1 MRKRVIS
8 WLLTVVMVV
17 SMLPTSVLADTLAAD
32 QEQQT
37 QQEQT
42 TVPEDGG
49 ESAAPEDTAASKTES
64 VPQETT
70 VQAADTQAAAVSVQA
85 TVTLDS
91 YFAGLPVT
99 AETEPGSPNST
110 NKWTVATL
118 EGESVL
124 KSGNAGKSSSSSTLQ
139 LTFTSDVHMT
149 FEYKV
154 SSEARYDKC
163 TITLGS
169 TTLVNGESGDLGWKT
184 QEVDAKSGD
193 VLQVVYKKDSG
204 GDRNHDCVY
213 LRNFSAGTPL
223 LVTLHA
229 NNGTDDT
236 VQQKIYGGKGTLPAN
251 TFTCDGKVFAGW
263 AASAGGEV
271 LYQDG
276 AAITLE
282 ADLDLYAV
290 WADAYTVTFDNDGS
304 TTEVLV
310 PQSSAIG
317 SRLPAAP
324 AKRGYT
330 FGGWFSGDT
339 QLTAETVITGDMTCT
354 AKWTAIT
361 YTIAFSANEGTGT
374 MESISAAYDEEVT
387 LPKNAFTRP
396 GYSFSGWRTYS
407 GTYQDEQTV
416 RNLASEQ
423 GKTVT
428 LYAAWSGLPVNVTLK
443 LNYEGTED
451 ITRTGIVG
459 SNYNYIVTESGG
471 SKFSQVADPVRTG
484 YIFDGWFD
492 AAEGGSKISTTYKF
506 TAEDAHN
513 GFTMYAHWTKGITVH
528 FDGNGYK
535 NTIADKTVTPDK
547 VYSSLPYTSSTYF
560 PANKALEG
568 WYVKNAD
575 GSFGKAVTEDTVF
588 SGDEVTL
595 IAKWRDYQYII
606 KFNIKYSDK
615 STTTGTM
622 ADQVVPFGQDA
633 ALTKCAF
640 SREGYEFAGWGTSS
654 YGSTVAYA
662 DGSTINR
669 AWDDDYWD
677 GSSDNETFNLYAIW
691 TEKKS
696 PEQTAAEEKLS
707 AADTAITGNYTPA
720 YGTDENAL
728 TMIRAKLAAA
738 GITDVTVTMKE
749 AVSNSWTYVGIA
761 ADGTIQ
767 YKWNPNGTTSASEG
781 NVRPTVV
788 LSCQGTDG
796 KTYTREST
804 GCYFIIGLDE
814 AKAKAALRAV
824 ADRITVPETV
834 ESPDDLTSLPKY
846 PLKAGVDAGSVD
858 YNKSDDLELWT
869 TAAWSSGDTAVI
881 SVSDVSYPYF
891 SPYKATVSL
900 PAQDTSVTL
909 TLTLTYNGRED
920 LKDGKVYTVNV
931 KGSDAPVDNK
941 YQTALDKALTDIG
954 LTNPKDGSKIDVNN
968 VTSDIQFPTTRD
980 LSRLMEDGFDG
991 KYTPIL
997 LCTSNAD
1004 VVVSADPD
1012 TANVARMLTYR
1023 PLPGQDAATVTVT
1036 VKILNRPS
1044 GEGKDYASMEVL
1056 ASKDITLIVQSLT
1069 KTELDTAAAFM
1080 KKVTTA
1086 DVYWE
1091 GIRKANSDKN
1101 NVTGDLYRFI
1111 EIVPDGD
1118 GYTFIRNVDDW
1129 NQCGVKADDIPGWY
1143 DAQQYRCFRSSRPDV
1158 VTHENLLV
1166 LQPEYNTE
1174 VTIDSVFSYTEY
1186 AKYWE
1191 KFRDNG
1197 AYAQFEQFYQQ
1208 PVSLTVKVAGTTGK
1222 DDPNAQKDL
1231 TATVKVTGYES
1242 FPTVTDY
1249 TFTGKAGQA
1258 WSAWDAVKACLD
1270 ANGYTCDGSGSY
1282 LKSLTKGGVTL
1293 GAGDHGTESGWMFR
1307 VTRDGKTVTPNT
1319 TLGTYFL
1326 KSGDVVELFYTT
1338 VSIPLDP
1345 AETDPSITNRDF
1357 GQAYSQ
1363 TKIFSGVNA
1372 LAPDVGRSAT
1382 DNTSAWGDW
1391 IVLAMAR
1398 SGMKLSDQ
1406 FIKDYYAKVEAYVKA
1421 NYNANGT
1428 LKYDGRNDR
1437 YFLTDNARLTLALT
1451 AIGKDPAN
1459 VGGKNLL
1466 TALKD
1471 SSVAPKQTSDKI
1483 FALIALDSKN
1493 YGSAAESR
1501 RWVDLI
1507 LDAQESDGGWKTST
1521 SATASDI
1528 DMTAMAVTALAPYY
1542 GEGNSKLDAAV
1553 DKAISWLSAQYQS
1566 GNYTSSETCAQV
1578 VVALSALGID
1588 ANADARFVRTVAAG
1602 DSEVSTQSL
1611 KQNTRTASVSVLS
1624 ALLQYHVQD
1633 QGFKHVSDGPV
1644 TALSTEQGLY
1654 AMAAYQRYAT
1664 QSKRLYDMT
1673 DVQTGQDKP
1682 SGGSGNYYYPGTAVG
1697 TKTDSANTADDS
1709 QMVLWLG
1716 SAVLAAAAVVV
1727 LTRKKRVSK

>member
-1 MRKRVIS
+1 MKKRI
-8 WLLTVVMVV
+8 L
-17 SMLPTSVLADTLAAD
+17 SMLLALIMALSL
-32 QEQQT
+32 
-37 QQEQT
+37 
-42 TVPEDGG
+42 VPV
-49 ESAAPEDTAASKTES
+49 TAF
-64 VPQETT
+64 
-70 VQAADTQAAAVSVQA
+70 AAA
-85 TVTLDS
+85 TLEG
-91 YFAGLPVT
+91 YFDGLPVI
-99 AETEPGSPNST
+99 AETEPGAPGST
-110 NKWTVATL
+110 NKWKVTTL
-118 EGESVL
+118 DGEDVL
-124 KSGNAGKSSSSSTLQ
+124 ISGNAGKSSSSSTLQ

-154 SSEARYDKC
+154 SSEIRYDKC

-169 TTLVNGESGDLGWKT
+169 TTLVNGESGDQSWKPL
-184 QEVDAKSGD
+184 EIDAKSGD
-193 VLQVVYKKDSG
+193 VLQVVYKKDSST
-204 GDRNHDCVY
+204 DKNDDCVY

-251 TFTCDGKVFAGW
+251 AFTCDGKVFVGW

-276 AAITLE
+276 AAVTLE

-339 QLTAETVITGDMTCT
+339 QLTAETVITGDITCT

-396 GYSFSGWRTYS
+396 GYSFSGWGTYS
-407 GTYQDEQTV
+407 GTSYGTYQDEQTV

-428 LYAAWSGLPVNVTLK
+428 LYAAWRGLPVDVTLK
-443 LNYEGTED
+443 LNYEGAED

-471 SKFSQVADPVRTG
+471 SKFSQVADPIRTG

-492 AAEGGSKISTTYKF
+492 AAEGGNEISLSYKL
-506 TAEDAHN
+506 TAADAEN
-513 GFTMYAHWTKGITVH
+513 GFVMYAHWTKGITVH

-547 VYSSLPYTSSTYF
+547 VYSSLPYTSNTYF

-575 GSFGKAVTEDTVF
+575 GSFGEAVTKDTVF

-654 YGSTVAYA
+654 SGSTVAYA
-662 DGSTINR
+662 DGATINR

-738 GITDVTVTMKE
+738 GITNVTVTMKE

-814 AKAKAALRAV
+814 AKAMAALRTV

-834 ESPDDLTSLPKY
+834 ESADDLTSLPKY

-858 YNKSDDLELWT
+858 YN
-869 TAAWSSGDTAVI
+869 
-881 SVSDVSYPYF
+881 
-891 SPYKATVSL
+891 
-900 PAQDTSVTL
+900 
-909 TLTLTYNGRED
+909 GRED
-920 LKDGKVYTVNV
+920 LTVSRVYTVDV
-931 KGSDAPVDNK
+931 KRDTTPRELD
-941 YQTALDKALTDIG
+941 YQALLEAALTEYG
-954 LTNPKDGSKIDVNN
+954 LHDPQDSASIDTAS
-968 VTSDIQFPTTRD
+968 VTSDIQFPTTRQLNTIAYRD
-980 LSRLMEDGFDG
+980 YNQDFDG

-997 LCTSNAD
+997 LCTSD
-1004 VVVSADPD
+1004 DSVIVSADPA
-1012 TANVARMLTYR
+1012 TANVARMVTYR
-1023 PLPGQDAATVTVT
+1023 PLPGQSAKTVTVT
-1036 VKILNRPS
+1036 VKILSRPS
-1044 GEGKDYASMEVL
+1044 GEGKDYDSMTVL
-1056 ASKDITLIVQSLT
+1056 ASKDITLTVQPLT
-1069 KTELDTAAAFM
+1069 QDELDAASAFM
-1080 KKVTTA
+1080 TKVCTE

-1091 GIRKANSDKN
+1091 GIRKANSDRDRI
-1101 NVTGDLYRFI
+1101 TGDMRSFI

-1118 GYTFIRNVDDW
+1118 GYKFVRDMDSYNAV
-1129 NQCGVKADDIPGWY
+1129 GVKADDIPGWY
-1143 DAQQYRCFRSSRPDV
+1143 DAQQYRCFRSSNSAV
-1158 VTHENLLV
+1158 VSHENLL
-1166 LQPEYNTE
+1166 LTQPKYNTRI
-1174 VTIDSVFSYTEY
+1174 TIDSVLTYTEY
-1186 AKYWE
+1186 AKYYE
-1191 KFRDNG
+1191 KFQSDPAYTQFAKFYKQPISTTVTVIGTEGIEDPNLQPITVTVNVDGNG
-1197 AYAQFEQFYQQ
+1197 FGAFA
-1208 PVSLTVKVAGTTGK
+1208 SLTGGSYTCTAGDGRTAADALLDVLARSGYTYSGTPGYITGIT
-1222 DDPNAQKDL
+1222 DPNGNALSSGD
-1231 TATVKVTGYES
+1231 
-1242 FPTVTDY
+1242 
-1249 TFTGKAGQA
+1249 KAYGP
-1258 WSAWDAVKACLD
+1258 W
-1270 ANGYTCDGSGSY
+1270 
-1282 LKSLTKGGVTL
+1282 
-1293 GAGDHGTESGWMFR
+1293 SGWMFTVNGEMPILGADEDGNTLYATLDKYQLQKDDVIR
-1307 VTRDGKTVTPNT
+1307 LYFVACPSESGNHVWDNGTVTKAAACTEDGVLTYTCTVCGASKTEVIPAAGHDTELRGVKSATCTEDGFTGDLVCKSCGTVVTPGEVIPAVGHTDADGDGKCDVCGAEV
-1319 TLGTYFL
+1319 GTQ
-1326 KSGDVVELFYTT
+1326 
-1338 VSIPLDP
+1338 P
-1345 AETDPSITNRDF
+1345 TDPTQPTEPTTPEQPEQPVQPEN
-1357 GQAYSQ
+1357 
-1363 TKIFSGVNA
+1363 
-1372 LAPDVGRSAT
+1372 
-1382 DNTSAWGDW
+1382 
-1391 IVLAMAR
+1391 
-1398 SGMKLSDQ
+1398 
-1406 FIKDYYAKVEAYVKA
+1406 
-1421 NYNANGT
+1421 
-1428 LKYDGRNDR
+1428 
-1437 YFLTDNARLTLALT
+1437 
-1451 AIGKDPAN
+1451 PAD
-1459 VGGKNLL
+1459 
-1466 TALKD
+1466 D
-1471 SSVAPKQTSDKI
+1471 SSV
-1483 FALIALDSKN
+1483 
-1493 YGSAAESR
+1493 
-1501 RWVDLI
+1501 
-1507 LDAQESDGGWKTST
+1507 KTGDNT
-1521 SATASDI
+1521 HLT
-1528 DMTAMAVTALAPYY
+1528 L
-1542 GEGNSKLDAAV
+1542 
-1553 DKAISWLSAQYQS
+1553 W
-1566 GNYTSSETCAQV
+1566 
-1578 VVALSALGID
+1578 LSALGLT
-1588 ANADARFVRTVAAG
+1588 ALAG
-1602 DSEVSTQSL
+1602 C
-1611 KQNTRTASVSVLS
+1611 
-1624 ALLQYHVQD
+1624 ALL
-1633 QGFKHVSDGPV
+1633 
-1644 TALSTEQGLY
+1644 
-1654 AMAAYQRYAT
+1654 R
-1664 QSKRLYDMT
+1664 
-1673 DVQTGQDKP
+1673 
-1682 SGGSGNYYYPGTAVG
+1682 
-1697 TKTDSANTADDS
+1697 
-1709 QMVLWLG
+1709 
-1716 SAVLAAAAVVV
+1716 
-1727 LTRKKRVSK
+1727 RKKIS

>member
-1 MRKRVIS
+1 M
-8 WLLTVVMVV
+8 LLALIMAL
-17 SMLPTSVLADTLAAD
+17 SL
-32 QEQQT
+32 
-37 QQEQT
+37 
-42 TVPEDGG
+42 VPV
-49 ESAAPEDTAASKTES
+49 TAF
-64 VPQETT
+64 
-70 VQAADTQAAAVSVQA
+70 AAA
-85 TVTLDS
+85 TLEG
-91 YFAGLPVT
+91 YFDGLPVI
-99 AETEPGSPNST
+99 AETEPGAPGST
-110 NKWTVATL
+110 NKWKVTTL
-118 EGESVL
+118 DGEDVL
-124 KSGNAGKSSSSSTLQ
+124 ISGNAGKSSSSSTLQ

-154 SSEARYDKC
+154 SSEIRYDKC

-169 TTLVNGESGDLGWKT
+169 TTLVNGESGDQSWKPL
-184 QEVDAKSGD
+184 EIDAKSGD
-193 VLQVVYKKDSG
+193 VLQVVYKKDSST
-204 GDRNHDCVY
+204 DKNDDCVY

-251 TFTCDGKVFAGW
+251 AFTCDGKVFVGW

-276 AAITLE
+276 AAVTLE

-339 QLTAETVITGDMTCT
+339 QLTAETVITGDITCT

-396 GYSFSGWRTYS
+396 GYSFSGWGTYS
-407 GTYQDEQTV
+407 GTSYGTYQDEQTV

-428 LYAAWSGLPVNVTLK
+428 LYAAWRGLPVDVTLK
-443 LNYEGTED
+443 LNYEGAED

-471 SKFSQVADPVRTG
+471 SKFSQVADPIRTG

-492 AAEGGSKISTTYKF
+492 AAEGGNEISLSYKL
-506 TAEDAHN
+506 TAADAEN
-513 GFTMYAHWTKGITVH
+513 GFVMYAHWTKGITVH

-547 VYSSLPYTSSTYF
+547 VYSSLPYTSNTYF

-575 GSFGKAVTEDTVF
+575 GSFGEAVTKDTVF

-654 YGSTVAYA
+654 SGSTVAYA
-662 DGSTINR
+662 DGATINR

-738 GITDVTVTMKE
+738 GITNVTVTMKE

-814 AKAKAALRAV
+814 AKAMAALRTV

-834 ESPDDLTSLPKY
+834 ESADDLTSLPKY

-858 YNKSDDLELWT
+858 YN
-869 TAAWSSGDTAVI
+869 
-881 SVSDVSYPYF
+881 
-891 SPYKATVSL
+891 
-900 PAQDTSVTL
+900 
-909 TLTLTYNGRED
+909 GRED
-920 LKDGKVYTVNV
+920 LTVSRVYTVDV
-931 KGSDAPVDNK
+931 KRDTTPRELD
-941 YQTALDKALTDIG
+941 YQALLEAALTEYG
-954 LTNPKDGSKIDVNN
+954 LHDPQDSASIDTAS
-968 VTSDIQFPTTRD
+968 VTSDIQFPTTRQLNTIAYRD
-980 LSRLMEDGFDG
+980 YNQDFDG

-997 LCTSNAD
+997 LCTSD
-1004 VVVSADPD
+1004 DSVIVSADPA
-1012 TANVARMLTYR
+1012 TANVARMVTYR
-1023 PLPGQDAATVTVT
+1023 PLPGQSAKTVTVT
-1036 VKILNRPS
+1036 VKILSRPS
-1044 GEGKDYASMEVL
+1044 GEGKDYDSMTVL
-1056 ASKDITLIVQSLT
+1056 ASKDITLTVQPLT
-1069 KTELDTAAAFM
+1069 QDELDAASAFM
-1080 KKVTTA
+1080 TKVCTE

-1091 GIRKANSDKN
+1091 GIRKANSDRDRI
-1101 NVTGDLYRFI
+1101 TGDMRSFI

-1118 GYTFIRNVDDW
+1118 GYKFVRDMDSYNAV
-1129 NQCGVKADDIPGWY
+1129 GVKADDIPGWY
-1143 DAQQYRCFRSSRPDV
+1143 DAQQYRCFRSSNSAV
-1158 VTHENLLV
+1158 VSHENLL
-1166 LQPEYNTE
+1166 LTQPKYNTRI
-1174 VTIDSVFSYTEY
+1174 TIDSVLTYTEY
-1186 AKYWE
+1186 AKYYE
-1191 KFRDNG
+1191 KFQSDPAYTQFAKFYKQPISTTVTVIGTEGIEDPNLQPITVTVNVDGNG
-1197 AYAQFEQFYQQ
+1197 FGAFA
-1208 PVSLTVKVAGTTGK
+1208 SLTGGSYTCTAGDGRTAADALLDVLARSGYTYSGTPGYITGIT
-1222 DDPNAQKDL
+1222 DPNGNALSSGD
-1231 TATVKVTGYES
+1231 
-1242 FPTVTDY
+1242 
-1249 TFTGKAGQA
+1249 KAYGP
-1258 WSAWDAVKACLD
+1258 W
-1270 ANGYTCDGSGSY
+1270 
-1282 LKSLTKGGVTL
+1282 
-1293 GAGDHGTESGWMFR
+1293 SGWMFTVNGEMPILGADEDGNTLYATLDKYQLQKDDVIR
-1307 VTRDGKTVTPNT
+1307 LYFVACPSESGNHVWDNGTVTKAAACTEDGVLTYTCTVCGASKTEVIPAAGHDTELRGVKSTTCTEDGFTGDLVCKSCGTVVTPGEVIPAVGHTDADGDGKCDVCGAEV
-1319 TLGTYFL
+1319 GTQ
-1326 KSGDVVELFYTT
+1326 
-1338 VSIPLDP
+1338 P
-1345 AETDPSITNRDF
+1345 TDPTQPTEPTTPEQPEQPVQPEN
-1357 GQAYSQ
+1357 
-1363 TKIFSGVNA
+1363 
-1372 LAPDVGRSAT
+1372 
-1382 DNTSAWGDW
+1382 
-1391 IVLAMAR
+1391 
-1398 SGMKLSDQ
+1398 
-1406 FIKDYYAKVEAYVKA
+1406 
-1421 NYNANGT
+1421 
-1428 LKYDGRNDR
+1428 
-1437 YFLTDNARLTLALT
+1437 
-1451 AIGKDPAN
+1451 PAD
-1459 VGGKNLL
+1459 
-1466 TALKD
+1466 D
-1471 SSVAPKQTSDKI
+1471 SSV
-1483 FALIALDSKN
+1483 
-1493 YGSAAESR
+1493 
-1501 RWVDLI
+1501 
-1507 LDAQESDGGWKTST
+1507 KTGDNT
-1521 SATASDI
+1521 HLT
-1528 DMTAMAVTALAPYY
+1528 L
-1542 GEGNSKLDAAV
+1542 
-1553 DKAISWLSAQYQS
+1553 W
-1566 GNYTSSETCAQV
+1566 
-1578 VVALSALGID
+1578 LSALGLT
-1588 ANADARFVRTVAAG
+1588 ALAG
-1602 DSEVSTQSL
+1602 C
-1611 KQNTRTASVSVLS
+1611 
-1624 ALLQYHVQD
+1624 ALL
-1633 QGFKHVSDGPV
+1633 
-1644 TALSTEQGLY
+1644 
-1654 AMAAYQRYAT
+1654 R
-1664 QSKRLYDMT
+1664 
-1673 DVQTGQDKP
+1673 
-1682 SGGSGNYYYPGTAVG
+1682 
-1697 TKTDSANTADDS
+1697 
-1709 QMVLWLG
+1709 
-1716 SAVLAAAAVVV
+1716 
-1727 LTRKKRVSK
+1727 RKKIS

>member
-1 MRKRVIS
+1 MKKRI
-8 WLLTVVMVV
+8 L
-17 SMLPTSVLADTLAAD
+17 SMLLALIMALSL
-32 QEQQT
+32 
-37 QQEQT
+37 
-42 TVPEDGG
+42 VPV
-49 ESAAPEDTAASKTES
+49 TAF
-64 VPQETT
+64 
-70 VQAADTQAAAVSVQA
+70 AAA
-85 TVTLDS
+85 TLEG
-91 YFAGLPVT
+91 YFEGLPVI
-99 AETEPGSPNST
+99 AETEPGTPGST
-110 NKWTVATL
+110 NKWKVTTL
-118 EGESVL
+118 DGEDVL
-124 KSGNAGKSSSSSTLQ
+124 ISGNAGKSSSSSMLQ

-169 TTLVNGESGDLGWKT
+169 TTLVNGESGDQSWKPL
-184 QEVDAKSGD
+184 EIDAKSGD
-193 VLQVVYKKDSG
+193 VLQVVYKKDSST
-204 GDRNHDCVY
+204 DKNDDCVY

-251 TFTCDGKVFAGW
+251 TFTCDGKVFVGW

-276 AAITLE
+276 AAVTLE

-290 WADAYTVTFDNDGS
+290 WADAYTVTFDNDDGS

-396 GYSFSGWRTYS
+396 GYSFSGWGTYS
-407 GTYQDEQTV
+407 GTSYGTYQDEQTV

-428 LYAAWSGLPVNVTLK
+428 LYAAWSGLPVDVTLK
-443 LNYEGTED
+443 LNYEGAED

-492 AAEGGSKISTTYKF
+492 AAEGGNEISLSYKL
-506 TAEDAHN
+506 TAADAEN
-513 GFTMYAHWTKGITVH
+513 GFVMYAHWTKGITVH

-547 VYSSLPYTSSTYF
+547 VYSSLPNTSSTYF

-575 GSFGKAVTEDTVF
+575 GSFGEAVTKDTVF

-654 YGSTVAYA
+654 SGSTVAYA
-662 DGSTINR
+662 DGATINR

-691 TEKKS
+691 TEKKA

-767 YKWNPNGTTSASEG
+767 YKWNPNGTTPASEG

-814 AKAKAALRAV
+814 AKAMAALRTV

-834 ESPDDLTSLPKY
+834 ESADDLTSLPKY

-858 YNKSDDLELWT
+858 YNESDDLELWT
-869 TAAWSSGDTAVI
+869 TAAWSSSDTAVI

-891 SPYKATVSL
+891 SPYKATVTL
-900 PAQDTSVTL
+900 PKQDTSVTL

-920 LKDGKVYTVNV
+920 LTVSRVYTVDV
-931 KGSDAPVDNK
+931 KRDTTPRELD
-941 YQTALDKALTDIG
+941 YQALLEAALTEYG
-954 LTNPKDGSKIDVNN
+954 LHDPQDSASIDTAS
-968 VTSDIQFPTTRD
+968 VTSDIQFPTTRQLNTIAYRD
-980 LSRLMEDGFDG
+980 YNQDFDG

-997 LCTSNAD
+997 LCTSD
-1004 VVVSADPD
+1004 DSVIVSADPA
-1012 TANVARMLTYR
+1012 TANVARMVTYR
-1023 PLPGQDAATVTVT
+1023 PLPGQSAKTVTVT
-1036 VKILNRPS
+1036 VKILSRPS
-1044 GEGKDYASMEVL
+1044 GEGKDYDSMTVL
-1056 ASKDITLIVQSLT
+1056 ASKDITLTVQPLT
-1069 KTELDTAAAFM
+1069 QDELDAASAFM
-1080 KKVTTA
+1080 TKVCTE

-1091 GIRKANSDKN
+1091 GIRKANSDRDR
-1101 NVTGDLYRFI
+1101 VTGDMRSFI

-1118 GYTFIRNVDDW
+1118 GYKFVRDMDAYNAV
-1129 NQCGVKADDIPGWY
+1129 GVKADDIPGWY
-1143 DAQQYRCFRSSRPDV
+1143 DAQQYRCFRSSNSAV
-1158 VTHENLLV
+1158 VSHENLL
-1166 LQPEYNTE
+1166 LTQPKYNTRI
-1174 VTIDSVFSYTEY
+1174 TIDSVLTYTEY
-1186 AKYWE
+1186 AKYYE
-1191 KFRDNG
+1191 KFQSDPAYTQFAKFYKQPISTTVTVIGTEGIEDPNLQPFTVTVNVDGNG
-1197 AYAQFEQFYQQ
+1197 FGAFA
-1208 PVSLTVKVAGTTGK
+1208 SLTGGSYTCTAGDGRTAADALLDVLARSGYTYSGTPGYITGIT
-1222 DDPNAQKDL
+1222 DPNGNALSSGD
-1231 TATVKVTGYES
+1231 
-1242 FPTVTDY
+1242 
-1249 TFTGKAGQA
+1249 KAYGP
-1258 WSAWDAVKACLD
+1258 W
-1270 ANGYTCDGSGSY
+1270 
-1282 LKSLTKGGVTL
+1282 
-1293 GAGDHGTESGWMFR
+1293 SGWMFTVNGEMPIWGADEDGNTLYATLDKYQLQKDDVIR
-1307 VTRDGKTVTPNT
+1307 LYFIACPSESGNHVWDNGTVTKAAACTEDGVLTYTCTVCGASKTEVIPAAGHDTELRGVKSATCTEDGFTGDLVCKSCGTVVTPGEVIPAAGHTDADGDGKCDVCGAEV
-1319 TLGTYFL
+1319 GTQ
-1326 KSGDVVELFYTT
+1326 
-1338 VSIPLDP
+1338 P
-1345 AETDPSITNRDF
+1345 TDPTTPEQPEQPVQPEN
-1357 GQAYSQ
+1357 
-1363 TKIFSGVNA
+1363 
-1372 LAPDVGRSAT
+1372 
-1382 DNTSAWGDW
+1382 
-1391 IVLAMAR
+1391 
-1398 SGMKLSDQ
+1398 
-1406 FIKDYYAKVEAYVKA
+1406 
-1421 NYNANGT
+1421 
-1428 LKYDGRNDR
+1428 
-1437 YFLTDNARLTLALT
+1437 
-1451 AIGKDPAN
+1451 PAD
-1459 VGGKNLL
+1459 
-1466 TALKD
+1466 D
-1471 SSVAPKQTSDKI
+1471 SSV
-1483 FALIALDSKN
+1483 
-1493 YGSAAESR
+1493 
-1501 RWVDLI
+1501 
-1507 LDAQESDGGWKTST
+1507 KTGDNT
-1521 SATASDI
+1521 HLT
-1528 DMTAMAVTALAPYY
+1528 L
-1542 GEGNSKLDAAV
+1542 
-1553 DKAISWLSAQYQS
+1553 W
-1566 GNYTSSETCAQV
+1566 
-1578 VVALSALGID
+1578 LSALGLT
-1588 ANADARFVRTVAAG
+1588 ALAG
-1602 DSEVSTQSL
+1602 C
-1611 KQNTRTASVSVLS
+1611 
-1624 ALLQYHVQD
+1624 ALL
-1633 QGFKHVSDGPV
+1633 
-1644 TALSTEQGLY
+1644 
-1654 AMAAYQRYAT
+1654 R
-1664 QSKRLYDMT
+1664 
-1673 DVQTGQDKP
+1673 
-1682 SGGSGNYYYPGTAVG
+1682 
-1697 TKTDSANTADDS
+1697 
-1709 QMVLWLG
+1709 
-1716 SAVLAAAAVVV
+1716 
-1727 LTRKKRVSK
+1727 RKKIS

>member
-1 MRKRVIS
+1 M
-8 WLLTVVMVV
+8 LLALIMAL
-17 SMLPTSVLADTLAAD
+17 SL
-32 QEQQT
+32 
-37 QQEQT
+37 
-42 TVPEDGG
+42 VPV
-49 ESAAPEDTAASKTES
+49 TAF
-64 VPQETT
+64 
-70 VQAADTQAAAVSVQA
+70 AAA
-85 TVTLDS
+85 TLEG
-91 YFAGLPVT
+91 YFDGLPVI
-99 AETEPGSPNST
+99 AETEPGAPGST
-110 NKWTVATL
+110 NKWKVTTL
-118 EGESVL
+118 DGEDVL
-124 KSGNAGKSSSSSTLQ
+124 ISGNAGKSSSSSTLQ

-154 SSEARYDKC
+154 SSEIRYDKC

-169 TTLVNGESGDLGWKT
+169 TTLVNGESGDQSWKPL
-184 QEVDAKSGD
+184 EIDAKSGD
-193 VLQVVYKKDSG
+193 VLQVVYKKDSST
-204 GDRNHDCVY
+204 DKNDDCVY

-251 TFTCDGKVFAGW
+251 AFTCDGKVFVGW

-276 AAITLE
+276 AAVTLE

-339 QLTAETVITGDMTCT
+339 QLTAETVITGDITCT

-396 GYSFSGWRTYS
+396 GYSFSGWGTYS
-407 GTYQDEQTV
+407 GTSYGTYQDEQTV

-428 LYAAWSGLPVNVTLK
+428 LYAAWRGLPVDVTLK
-443 LNYEGTED
+443 LNYEGAED

-471 SKFSQVADPVRTG
+471 SKFSQVADPIRTG

-492 AAEGGSKISTTYKF
+492 AAEGGNEISLSYKL
-506 TAEDAHN
+506 TAADAEN
-513 GFTMYAHWTKGITVH
+513 GFVMYAHWTKGITVH

-547 VYSSLPYTSSTYF
+547 VYSSLPYTSNTYF

-575 GSFGKAVTEDTVF
+575 GSFGEAVTKDTVF

-654 YGSTVAYA
+654 SGSTVAYA
-662 DGSTINR
+662 DGATINR

-738 GITDVTVTMKE
+738 GITNVTVTMKE

-814 AKAKAALRAV
+814 AKAMAALRTV

-834 ESPDDLTSLPKY
+834 ESADDLTSLPKY

-858 YNKSDDLELWT
+858 YNESDDLELWT
-869 TAAWSSGDTAVI
+869 TAAWSSSDTAVI

-891 SPYKATVSL
+891 SPYKATVTL
-900 PAQDTSVTL
+900 PKQDTSV

-920 LKDGKVYTVNV
+920 LTVSRVYTVDV
-931 KGSDAPVDNK
+931 KRDTTPRELD
-941 YQTALDKALTDIG
+941 YQALLEAALTEYG
-954 LTNPKDGSKIDVNN
+954 LHDPQDSASIDTAS
-968 VTSDIQFPTTRD
+968 VTSDIQFPTTRQLNTIAYRD
-980 LSRLMEDGFDG
+980 YNQDFDG

-997 LCTSNAD
+997 LCTSD
-1004 VVVSADPD
+1004 DSVIVSADPA
-1012 TANVARMLTYR
+1012 TANVARMVTYR
-1023 PLPGQDAATVTVT
+1023 PLPGQSAKTVTVT
-1036 VKILNRPS
+1036 VKILSRPS
-1044 GEGKDYASMEVL
+1044 GEGKDYDSMTVL
-1056 ASKDITLIVQSLT
+1056 ASKDITLTVQPLT
-1069 KTELDTAAAFM
+1069 QDELDAASAFM
-1080 KKVTTA
+1080 TKVCTE

-1091 GIRKANSDKN
+1091 GIRKANSDRDRI
-1101 NVTGDLYRFI
+1101 TGDMRSFI

-1118 GYTFIRNVDDW
+1118 GYKFVRDMDSYNAV
-1129 NQCGVKADDIPGWY
+1129 GVKADDIPGWY
-1143 DAQQYRCFRSSRPDV
+1143 DAQQYRCFRSSNSAV
-1158 VTHENLLV
+1158 VSHENLL
-1166 LQPEYNTE
+1166 LTQPKYNTRI
-1174 VTIDSVFSYTEY
+1174 TIDSVLTYTEY
-1186 AKYWE
+1186 AKYYE
-1191 KFRDNG
+1191 KFQSDPAYTQFAKFYKQPISTTVTVIGTEGIEDPNLQPITVTVNVDGNG
-1197 AYAQFEQFYQQ
+1197 FGAFA
-1208 PVSLTVKVAGTTGK
+1208 SLTGGSYTCTAGDGRTAADALLDVLARSGYTYSGTPGYITGIT
-1222 DDPNAQKDL
+1222 DPNGNALSSGD
-1231 TATVKVTGYES
+1231 
-1242 FPTVTDY
+1242 
-1249 TFTGKAGQA
+1249 KAYGP
-1258 WSAWDAVKACLD
+1258 W
-1270 ANGYTCDGSGSY
+1270 
-1282 LKSLTKGGVTL
+1282 
-1293 GAGDHGTESGWMFR
+1293 SGWMFTVNGEMPILGADEDGNTLYATLDKYQLQKDDVIR
-1307 VTRDGKTVTPNT
+1307 LYFVACPSESGNHVWDNGTVTKAAACTEDGVLTYTCTVCGASKTEVIPAAGHDTELRGVKSATCTEDGFTGDLVCKSCGTVVTPGEVIPAVGHTDADGDGKCDVCGAEV
-1319 TLGTYFL
+1319 GTQ
-1326 KSGDVVELFYTT
+1326 
-1338 VSIPLDP
+1338 P
-1345 AETDPSITNRDF
+1345 TDPTQPTEPTTPEQPEQPVQPEN
-1357 GQAYSQ
+1357 
-1363 TKIFSGVNA
+1363 
-1372 LAPDVGRSAT
+1372 
-1382 DNTSAWGDW
+1382 
-1391 IVLAMAR
+1391 
-1398 SGMKLSDQ
+1398 
-1406 FIKDYYAKVEAYVKA
+1406 
-1421 NYNANGT
+1421 
-1428 LKYDGRNDR
+1428 
-1437 YFLTDNARLTLALT
+1437 
-1451 AIGKDPAN
+1451 PAD
-1459 VGGKNLL
+1459 
-1466 TALKD
+1466 D
-1471 SSVAPKQTSDKI
+1471 SSV
-1483 FALIALDSKN
+1483 
-1493 YGSAAESR
+1493 
-1501 RWVDLI
+1501 
-1507 LDAQESDGGWKTST
+1507 KTGDNT
-1521 SATASDI
+1521 HLT
-1528 DMTAMAVTALAPYY
+1528 L
-1542 GEGNSKLDAAV
+1542 
-1553 DKAISWLSAQYQS
+1553 W
-1566 GNYTSSETCAQV
+1566 
-1578 VVALSALGID
+1578 LSALGLT
-1588 ANADARFVRTVAAG
+1588 ALAG
-1602 DSEVSTQSL
+1602 C
-1611 KQNTRTASVSVLS
+1611 
-1624 ALLQYHVQD
+1624 ALL
-1633 QGFKHVSDGPV
+1633 
-1644 TALSTEQGLY
+1644 
-1654 AMAAYQRYAT
+1654 R
-1664 QSKRLYDMT
+1664 
-1673 DVQTGQDKP
+1673 
-1682 SGGSGNYYYPGTAVG
+1682 
-1697 TKTDSANTADDS
+1697 
-1709 QMVLWLG
+1709 
-1716 SAVLAAAAVVV
+1716 
-1727 LTRKKRVSK
+1727 RKKIS

>member
-1 MRKRVIS
+1 MKKRI
-8 WLLTVVMVV
+8 L
-17 SMLPTSVLADTLAAD
+17 SMLLALIMALSL
-32 QEQQT
+32 
-37 QQEQT
+37 
-42 TVPEDGG
+42 VPV
-49 ESAAPEDTAASKTES
+49 TAF
-64 VPQETT
+64 
-70 VQAADTQAAAVSVQA
+70 AAA
-85 TVTLDS
+85 TLEG
-91 YFAGLPVT
+91 YFEGLPVI
-99 AETEPGSPNST
+99 AETEPGTPGST
-110 NKWTVATL
+110 NKWKVTTL
-118 EGESVL
+118 DGEDVL
-124 KSGNAGKSSSSSTLQ
+124 ISGNAGKSSSSSMLQ

-169 TTLVNGESGDLGWKT
+169 TTLVNSESGDQSWKPL
-184 QEVDAKSGD
+184 EIDAKSGD
-193 VLQVVYKKDSG
+193 VLQVVYKKDSST
-204 GDRNHDCVY
+204 DKNDDCVY

-251 TFTCDGKVFAGW
+251 AFTCDGKVFVGW

-276 AAITLE
+276 AAVTLE

-396 GYSFSGWRTYS
+396 GYSFSGWGTYS
-407 GTYQDEQTV
+407 GTSYGTYQDEQTV

-428 LYAAWSGLPVNVTLK
+428 LYAAWRGLPVDVTLK
-443 LNYEGTED
+443 LNYEGAED

-492 AAEGGSKISTTYKF
+492 AAEGGNEISLSYKL
-506 TAEDAHN
+506 TAADAEN
-513 GFTMYAHWTKGITVH
+513 GFVMYAHWTKGITVH

-547 VYSSLPYTSSTYF
+547 VFSSLPHTSSTYF

-575 GSFGKAVTEDTVF
+575 GSFGEAVTKDTVF

-654 YGSTVAYA
+654 SGSTVAYA
-662 DGSTINR
+662 DGATINR

-767 YKWNPNGTTSASEG
+767 YKWNPNGTTPASEG

-814 AKAKAALRAV
+814 AKAMAALRTV

-834 ESPDDLTSLPKY
+834 ESADDLTSLPKY

-858 YNKSDDLELWT
+858 YNESDDLELWT
-869 TAAWSSGDTAVI
+869 TAAWSSSDTAVI

-891 SPYKATVSL
+891 SPYKATVTL
-900 PAQDTSVTL
+900 PKQDTSVTL

-920 LKDGKVYTVNV
+920 LTVSRVYTVDV
-931 KGSDAPVDNK
+931 KRDTTPRELD
-941 YQTALDKALTDIG
+941 YQALLEAALTEYG
-954 LTNPKDGSKIDVNN
+954 LHDPQDSASIDTAS
-968 VTSDIQFPTTRD
+968 VTSDIQFPTTRQLNTIAYRD
-980 LSRLMEDGFDG
+980 YNQDFDG

-997 LCTSNAD
+997 LCTSD
-1004 VVVSADPD
+1004 DSVIVSADPA
-1012 TANVARMLTYR
+1012 TANVARMVTYR
-1023 PLPGQDAATVTVT
+1023 PLPGQSAKTVTVT
-1036 VKILNRPS
+1036 VKILSRPS
-1044 GEGKDYASMEVL
+1044 GE
-1056 ASKDITLIVQSLT
+1056 SKDITLTVQPLT
-1069 KTELDTAAAFM
+1069 QDELDAASAFM
-1080 KKVTTA
+1080 TKVCTE

-1091 GIRKANSDKN
+1091 GIRKANSDRDRI
-1101 NVTGDLYRFI
+1101 TGDMRSFI

-1118 GYTFIRNVDDW
+1118 GYKFVRDMDSYNAV
-1129 NQCGVKADDIPGWY
+1129 GVKADDIPGWY
-1143 DAQQYRCFRSSRPDV
+1143 DAQQYRCFRSSNSAV
-1158 VTHENLLV
+1158 VSHENLL
-1166 LQPEYNTE
+1166 LTQPKYNTRI
-1174 VTIDSVFSYTEY
+1174 TIDSVLTYTEY
-1186 AKYWE
+1186 AKYYE
-1191 KFRDNG
+1191 KFQSDPAYMQFAKFYKQPISTTVTVIGTEGIEDPNLQPITVTVNIDGNG
-1197 AYAQFEQFYQQ
+1197 FGAFA
-1208 PVSLTVKVAGTTGK
+1208 SLTGGSYTCTAGDGRTAADALLDVLARSGYTYSGTPGYITGIT
-1222 DDPNAQKDL
+1222 DPNGNALSSGD
-1231 TATVKVTGYES
+1231 
-1242 FPTVTDY
+1242 
-1249 TFTGKAGQA
+1249 KAYGP
-1258 WSAWDAVKACLD
+1258 W
-1270 ANGYTCDGSGSY
+1270 
-1282 LKSLTKGGVTL
+1282 
-1293 GAGDHGTESGWMFR
+1293 SGWMFTVNGEMPILGADEDGNTLYATLDKYQLQKDDVIR
-1307 VTRDGKTVTPNT
+1307 LYFVACPSESGNHVWDNGTVTKAAACTEDGVLTYTCTVCGGSKTEVIPAAGHDTELRGVKSATCTEDGFTGDLVCKSCGTVVTPGEVIPAAGHTDADGDGKCDVCGAEV
-1319 TLGTYFL
+1319 GTQ
-1326 KSGDVVELFYTT
+1326 
-1338 VSIPLDP
+1338 P
-1345 AETDPSITNRDF
+1345 TDPTQPTEPTTPEQPEQPVQPEN
-1357 GQAYSQ
+1357 
-1363 TKIFSGVNA
+1363 
-1372 LAPDVGRSAT
+1372 
-1382 DNTSAWGDW
+1382 
-1391 IVLAMAR
+1391 
-1398 SGMKLSDQ
+1398 
-1406 FIKDYYAKVEAYVKA
+1406 
-1421 NYNANGT
+1421 
-1428 LKYDGRNDR
+1428 
-1437 YFLTDNARLTLALT
+1437 
-1451 AIGKDPAN
+1451 PAD
-1459 VGGKNLL
+1459 
-1466 TALKD
+1466 D
-1471 SSVAPKQTSDKI
+1471 SSV
-1483 FALIALDSKN
+1483 
-1493 YGSAAESR
+1493 
-1501 RWVDLI
+1501 
-1507 LDAQESDGGWKTST
+1507 KTGDNT
-1521 SATASDI
+1521 HLT
-1528 DMTAMAVTALAPYY
+1528 L
-1542 GEGNSKLDAAV
+1542 
-1553 DKAISWLSAQYQS
+1553 W
-1566 GNYTSSETCAQV
+1566 
-1578 VVALSALGID
+1578 LSALGLT
-1588 ANADARFVRTVAAG
+1588 ALAG
-1602 DSEVSTQSL
+1602 C
-1611 KQNTRTASVSVLS
+1611 
-1624 ALLQYHVQD
+1624 ALL
-1633 QGFKHVSDGPV
+1633 
-1644 TALSTEQGLY
+1644 
-1654 AMAAYQRYAT
+1654 R
-1664 QSKRLYDMT
+1664 
-1673 DVQTGQDKP
+1673 
-1682 SGGSGNYYYPGTAVG
+1682 
-1697 TKTDSANTADDS
+1697 
-1709 QMVLWLG
+1709 
-1716 SAVLAAAAVVV
+1716 
-1727 LTRKKRVSK
+1727 RKKIS

>member
-1 MRKRVIS
+1 MKKRI
-8 WLLTVVMVV
+8 L
-17 SMLPTSVLADTLAAD
+17 SMLLALIMALSL
-32 QEQQT
+32 
-37 QQEQT
+37 
-42 TVPEDGG
+42 VPV
-49 ESAAPEDTAASKTES
+49 TAF
-64 VPQETT
+64 
-70 VQAADTQAAAVSVQA
+70 AAA
-85 TVTLDS
+85 TLEG
-91 YFAGLPVT
+91 YFDGLPVI
-99 AETEPGSPNST
+99 AETEPGTPGST
-110 NKWTVATL
+110 NKWKVTTL
-118 EGESVL
+118 DGEDVL
-124 KSGNAGKSSSSSTLQ
+124 ISGNAGKSNSSSTLQ

-169 TTLVNGESGDLGWKT
+169 TTLVNGESGDQSWKPL
-184 QEVDAKSGD
+184 EIDAKSGD
-193 VLQVVYKKDSG
+193 VLQVVYKKDSST
-204 GDRNHDCVY
+204 DKNDDCVY

-251 TFTCDGKVFAGW
+251 AFTCDGKVFVGW

-276 AAITLE
+276 AAVTLE

-290 WADAYTVTFDNDGS
+290 WAGAYTVTFDNDGS

-396 GYSFSGWRTYS
+396 GYSFSSWGTYS
-407 GTYQDEQTV
+407 GTSYGTYQDEQTV

-428 LYAAWSGLPVNVTLK
+428 LYAAWRGLPVDVTLK
-443 LNYEGTED
+443 LNYEGAED

-492 AAEGGSKISTTYKF
+492 AAEGGNEISLSYKL
-506 TAEDAHN
+506 TAADAEN
-513 GFTMYAHWTKGITVH
+513 GFVMYAHWTKGITVH

-547 VYSSLPYTSSTYF
+547 VFSSLPYTSNTYF

-575 GSFGKAVTEDTVF
+575 GSFGEAVTKDTVF

-654 YGSTVAYA
+654 SGSTVAYA
-662 DGSTINR
+662 DGATINR

-814 AKAKAALRAV
+814 AKAMAALRTV

-834 ESPDDLTSLPKY
+834 ESADDLTSLPKY

-858 YNKSDDLELWT
+858 YNESDDLELWT
-869 TAAWSSGDTAVI
+869 TAAWSSSDTAVI
-881 SVSDVSYPYF
+881 SVSDVSDPYF
-891 SPYKATVSL
+891 SPYKATVTL
-900 PAQDTSVTL
+900 PKQDTSVTL

-920 LKDGKVYTVNV
+920 LTVSRVYTVDV
-931 KGSDAPVDNK
+931 KRDTTPRELD
-941 YQTALDKALTDIG
+941 YQALLEAALTEYG
-954 LTNPKDGSKIDVNN
+954 LHDPQNSASIDTAS
-968 VTSDIQFPTTRD
+968 VTSDIQFPTTQQLNTIAYRD
-980 LSRLMEDGFDG
+980 YNQDFDG

-997 LCTSNAD
+997 LCTSD
-1004 VVVSADPD
+1004 DSVIVSADPA
-1012 TANVARMLTYR
+1012 TANVARMVTYR
-1023 PLPGQDAATVTVT
+1023 PLPGQSAKTVTVT
-1036 VKILNRPS
+1036 VKILSRPS
-1044 GEGKDYASMEVL
+1044 GEGKDYDSMTVL
-1056 ASKDITLIVQSLT
+1056 ASKDITLTVQPLT
-1069 KTELDTAAAFM
+1069 QDELDAASAFM
-1080 KKVTTA
+1080 TKVCTE

-1091 GIRKANSDKN
+1091 GIRKANSDRDR
-1101 NVTGDLYRFI
+1101 VTGDMRSFI

-1118 GYTFIRNVDDW
+1118 GYKFVRDMDSYNAV
-1129 NQCGVKADDIPGWY
+1129 GVKADDIPGWY
-1143 DAQQYRCFRSSRPDV
+1143 DAQKYRCFRSSNSAV
-1158 VTHENLLV
+1158 VSHENLL
-1166 LQPEYNTE
+1166 LTQPKYNTRI
-1174 VTIDSVFSYTEY
+1174 TIDSVLTYTEY
-1186 AKYWE
+1186 AKYYE
-1191 KFRDNG
+1191 KFQSDP
-1197 AYAQFEQFYQQ
+1197 AYTQFAKFYKQ
-1208 PVSLTVKVAGTTGK
+1208 PISTTVTVIGTEGIE
-1222 DDPNAQKDL
+1222 DPNLQ
-1231 TATVKVTGYES
+1231 
-1242 FPTVTDY
+1242 PITVTVNVDGNGFGAFASLAGGSY
-1249 TFTGKAGQA
+1249 TCTAGDGRTA
-1258 WSAWDAVKACLD
+1258 ADALLD
-1270 ANGYTCDGSGSY
+1270 VLARSGYTYSGTPGYITGITDPNGNALS
-1282 LKSLTKGGVTL
+1282 S
-1293 GAGDHGTESGWMFR
+1293 GDKAYGPWSGWMFTVNGEMPILGADEDGNTLYATLDKYQLQKDDVIR
-1307 VTRDGKTVTPNT
+1307 LYFIACPSESGNHVWDNGTVTKAAACTEDGVLTYTCTVCGASKTEVIPAAGHDTELRGVKSATCTEDGFTGDLVCKSCGTVVTPGEVIPAAGHTDADGDGKCDVCGAEV
-1319 TLGTYFL
+1319 GTQ
-1326 KSGDVVELFYTT
+1326 
-1338 VSIPLDP
+1338 P
-1345 AETDPSITNRDF
+1345 TDPTQPTEPTTPEQPEQPVQPEN
-1357 GQAYSQ
+1357 
-1363 TKIFSGVNA
+1363 
-1372 LAPDVGRSAT
+1372 
-1382 DNTSAWGDW
+1382 
-1391 IVLAMAR
+1391 
-1398 SGMKLSDQ
+1398 
-1406 FIKDYYAKVEAYVKA
+1406 
-1421 NYNANGT
+1421 
-1428 LKYDGRNDR
+1428 
-1437 YFLTDNARLTLALT
+1437 
-1451 AIGKDPAN
+1451 PAD
-1459 VGGKNLL
+1459 
-1466 TALKD
+1466 D
-1471 SSVAPKQTSDKI
+1471 SSV
-1483 FALIALDSKN
+1483 
-1493 YGSAAESR
+1493 
-1501 RWVDLI
+1501 
-1507 LDAQESDGGWKTST
+1507 KTGDNT
-1521 SATASDI
+1521 HLT
-1528 DMTAMAVTALAPYY
+1528 L
-1542 GEGNSKLDAAV
+1542 
-1553 DKAISWLSAQYQS
+1553 W
-1566 GNYTSSETCAQV
+1566 
-1578 VVALSALGID
+1578 LSALGLT
-1588 ANADARFVRTVAAG
+1588 ALAG
-1602 DSEVSTQSL
+1602 C
-1611 KQNTRTASVSVLS
+1611 
-1624 ALLQYHVQD
+1624 ALL
-1633 QGFKHVSDGPV
+1633 
-1644 TALSTEQGLY
+1644 
-1654 AMAAYQRYAT
+1654 R
-1664 QSKRLYDMT
+1664 
-1673 DVQTGQDKP
+1673 
-1682 SGGSGNYYYPGTAVG
+1682 
-1697 TKTDSANTADDS
+1697 
-1709 QMVLWLG
+1709 
-1716 SAVLAAAAVVV
+1716 
-1727 LTRKKRVSK
+1727 RKKIS

>member
-1 MRKRVIS
+1 MKKRI
-8 WLLTVVMVV
+8 L
-17 SMLPTSVLADTLAAD
+17 SMLLALIMALSL
-32 QEQQT
+32 
-37 QQEQT
+37 
-42 TVPEDGG
+42 VPV
-49 ESAAPEDTAASKTES
+49 TAF
-64 VPQETT
+64 
-70 VQAADTQAAAVSVQA
+70 AAA
-85 TVTLDS
+85 TLEG
-91 YFAGLPVT
+91 YFEGLPVI
-99 AETEPGSPNST
+99 AETEPGTPGST
-110 NKWTVATL
+110 NKWKVTTL
-118 EGESVL
+118 DGEDVL
-124 KSGNAGKSSSSSTLQ
+124 ISGNAGKSNSSSTLQ

-169 TTLVNGESGDLGWKT
+169 TTLVNGESGDQSWKPL
-184 QEVDAKSGD
+184 EIDAKSGD
-193 VLQVVYKKDSG
+193 VLQVVYKKDSST
-204 GDRNHDCVY
+204 DKNDDCVY

-251 TFTCDGKVFAGW
+251 AFTCDGKVFVGW

-276 AAITLE
+276 AAVTLE

-396 GYSFSGWRTYS
+396 GYSFSGWGTYS
-407 GTYQDEQTV
+407 GTSYGTYQDEQAV

-428 LYAAWSGLPVNVTLK
+428 LYAAWRGLPVDVTLK
-443 LNYEGTED
+443 LNYEGAED

-492 AAEGGSKISTTYKF
+492 AAEGGNEISLSYKL
-506 TAEDAHN
+506 TAADAEN
-513 GFTMYAHWTKGITVH
+513 GFVMYAHWTKGITVH

-535 NTIADKTVTPDK
+535 NTISDKTVTPDK
-547 VYSSLPYTSSTYF
+547 VFSSLPYTSSSYF

-575 GSFGKAVTEDTVF
+575 GSFGEAVTKDTVF

-654 YGSTVAYA
+654 SGSTVAYA
-662 DGSTINR
+662 DGATINR

-788 LSCQGTDG
+788 LSGQGTDG

-814 AKAKAALRAV
+814 AKAMAALRTV

-834 ESPDDLTSLPKY
+834 ESADDLTSLPKY

-858 YNKSDDLELWT
+858 YNESDDLELWT
-869 TAAWSSGDTAVI
+869 TAAWSSSDTAVI
-881 SVSDVSYPYF
+881 SVSDV
-891 SPYKATVSL
+891 KR
-900 PAQDTSVTL
+900 DTTP
-909 TLTLTYNGRED
+909 RELD
-920 LKDGKVYTVNV
+920 
-931 KGSDAPVDNK
+931 
-941 YQTALDKALTDIG
+941 YQALLEAALTEYG
-954 LTNPKDGSKIDVNN
+954 LHDPQDSASIDTAS
-968 VTSDIQFPTTRD
+968 VTSDIQFPTTRQLNTIAYRD
-980 LSRLMEDGFDG
+980 YNQDFDG

-997 LCTSNAD
+997 LCTSD
-1004 VVVSADPD
+1004 DSVIVSADPA
-1012 TANVARMLTYR
+1012 TANVARMVTYR
-1023 PLPGQDAATVTVT
+1023 PLPGQSAKTVTVT
-1036 VKILNRPS
+1036 VKILSRPS
-1044 GEGKDYASMEVL
+1044 GEGKDYDSMTVL
-1056 ASKDITLIVQSLT
+1056 ASKDITLTVQPLT
-1069 KTELDTAAAFM
+1069 QDELDAASAFM
-1080 KKVTTA
+1080 TKVCTE

-1091 GIRKANSDKN
+1091 GIRKANSDRDR
-1101 NVTGDLYRFI
+1101 VTGDMRSFI

-1118 GYTFIRNVDDW
+1118 GYKFVRDMDAYNAV
-1129 NQCGVKADDIPGWY
+1129 GVKADDIPGWY
-1143 DAQQYRCFRSSRPDV
+1143 DAQQYRCFRSSNSAV
-1158 VTHENLLV
+1158 VSHENLL
-1166 LQPEYNTE
+1166 LTQPKYNTRI
-1174 VTIDSVFSYTEY
+1174 TIDSVLTYTEY
-1186 AKYWE
+1186 AKYYE
-1191 KFRDNG
+1191 KFQSDPAYTQFAKFYKQPISTTVTVIGTEGIEDPDLQPITVTVNVDGNG
-1197 AYAQFEQFYQQ
+1197 FGAFA
-1208 PVSLTVKVAGTTGK
+1208 SLTGGSYTCTAGDGRTAADALLDVLARSGYTYSGTPGYITGIT
-1222 DDPNAQKDL
+1222 DPNGNALSSGD
-1231 TATVKVTGYES
+1231 
-1242 FPTVTDY
+1242 
-1249 TFTGKAGQA
+1249 KAYGP
-1258 WSAWDAVKACLD
+1258 W
-1270 ANGYTCDGSGSY
+1270 
-1282 LKSLTKGGVTL
+1282 
-1293 GAGDHGTESGWMFR
+1293 SGWMFTVNGEMPILGADEDGNTLYATLDKYQLQKDDVIR
-1307 VTRDGKTVTPNT
+1307 LYFVACPSESGNHVWDNGTVTKAAACTEDGVLTYTCTVCGASKTEVIPAAGHDTELRGVKSATCTEDGFTGNLVCKSCGTVVTPGEVIPAAGHTDADGDGKCDVCGAEV
-1319 TLGTYFL
+1319 GTQ
-1326 KSGDVVELFYTT
+1326 
-1338 VSIPLDP
+1338 P
-1345 AETDPSITNRDF
+1345 TDPTQPTEPTTPEQPEQPVQPEN
-1357 GQAYSQ
+1357 
-1363 TKIFSGVNA
+1363 
-1372 LAPDVGRSAT
+1372 
-1382 DNTSAWGDW
+1382 
-1391 IVLAMAR
+1391 
-1398 SGMKLSDQ
+1398 
-1406 FIKDYYAKVEAYVKA
+1406 
-1421 NYNANGT
+1421 
-1428 LKYDGRNDR
+1428 
-1437 YFLTDNARLTLALT
+1437 
-1451 AIGKDPAN
+1451 PAD
-1459 VGGKNLL
+1459 
-1466 TALKD
+1466 D
-1471 SSVAPKQTSDKI
+1471 SSV
-1483 FALIALDSKN
+1483 
-1493 YGSAAESR
+1493 
-1501 RWVDLI
+1501 
-1507 LDAQESDGGWKTST
+1507 KTGDNT
-1521 SATASDI
+1521 HLT
-1528 DMTAMAVTALAPYY
+1528 L
-1542 GEGNSKLDAAV
+1542 
-1553 DKAISWLSAQYQS
+1553 W
-1566 GNYTSSETCAQV
+1566 
-1578 VVALSALGID
+1578 LSALGLT
-1588 ANADARFVRTVAAG
+1588 ALAG
-1602 DSEVSTQSL
+1602 C
-1611 KQNTRTASVSVLS
+1611 
-1624 ALLQYHVQD
+1624 ALL
-1633 QGFKHVSDGPV
+1633 
-1644 TALSTEQGLY
+1644 
-1654 AMAAYQRYAT
+1654 R
-1664 QSKRLYDMT
+1664 
-1673 DVQTGQDKP
+1673 
-1682 SGGSGNYYYPGTAVG
+1682 
-1697 TKTDSANTADDS
+1697 
-1709 QMVLWLG
+1709 
-1716 SAVLAAAAVVV
+1716 
-1727 LTRKKRVSK
+1727 RKKIS

>member
-1 MRKRVIS
+1 MKKRI
-8 WLLTVVMVV
+8 L
-17 SMLPTSVLADTLAAD
+17 SMLLALIMALSL
-32 QEQQT
+32 
-37 QQEQT
+37 
-42 TVPEDGG
+42 VPV
-49 ESAAPEDTAASKTES
+49 TAF
-64 VPQETT
+64 
-70 VQAADTQAAAVSVQA
+70 AAA
-85 TVTLDS
+85 TLEG
-91 YFAGLPVT
+91 YFDGLPVI
-99 AETEPGSPNST
+99 AETEPGTPGST
-110 NKWTVATL
+110 NKWKVTTL
-118 EGESVL
+118 DGEDVL
-124 KSGNAGKSSSSSTLQ
+124 ISGNAGKSNSSSMLQ

-169 TTLVNGESGDLGWKT
+169 TTLVNGESGDQSWKPL
-184 QEVDAKSGD
+184 EIDAKSGD
-193 VLQVVYKKDSG
+193 VLQVVYKKDSST
-204 GDRNHDCVY
+204 DKNDDCVY

-251 TFTCDGKVFAGW
+251 AFTCDGKVFVGW

-276 AAITLE
+276 AAVTLE

-330 FGGWFSGDT
+330 FDGWFSGDT

-396 GYSFSGWRTYS
+396 GYSFSSWGTYS
-407 GTYQDEQTV
+407 GTSYGTYQDEQTV

-428 LYAAWSGLPVNVTLK
+428 LYAAWRGLPVDVTLK
-443 LNYEGTED
+443 LNYEGAED

-492 AAEGGSKISTTYKF
+492 AAEGGNEISLSYKL
-506 TAEDAHN
+506 TAADAEN
-513 GFTMYAHWTKGITVH
+513 GFVMYAHWTKGITVH

-547 VYSSLPYTSSTYF
+547 VFSSLPYTSNTYF

-575 GSFGKAVTEDTVF
+575 GSFGEAVTKDTVF

-654 YGSTVAYA
+654 SGSTVAYA
-662 DGSTINR
+662 DGATINR

-749 AVSNSWTYVGIA
+749 AVSSSWTYVGIA

-814 AKAKAALRAV
+814 AKAMAALRTV

-834 ESPDDLTSLPKY
+834 ESANDLTSLPKY

-858 YNKSDDLELWT
+858 YNESDDLELWT
-869 TAAWSSGDTAVI
+869 TATWSSSDTAVI
-881 SVSDVSYPYF
+881 SVSDVSDPYF
-891 SPYKATVSL
+891 SPYKATVTL
-900 PAQDTSVTL
+900 PKQDTSVTL

-920 LKDGKVYTVNV
+920 LTVSKVYTVDV
-931 KGSDAPVDNK
+931 KRDTTPRELD
-941 YQTALDKALTDIG
+941 YQALLEAALTEYG
-954 LTNPKDGSKIDVNN
+954 LHDPQDSASIDTASV
-968 VTSDIQFPTTRD
+968 QFPTTRQLNTIAYRD
-980 LSRLMEDGFDG
+980 YNQDFDG

-997 LCTSNAD
+997 LCTSD
-1004 VVVSADPD
+1004 DSVIVSADPA
-1012 TANVARMLTYR
+1012 TANVARMVTYR
-1023 PLPGQDAATVTVT
+1023 PLPGQSAKTVTVT
-1036 VKILNRPS
+1036 VKILSRPS
-1044 GEGKDYASMEVL
+1044 GEGKDYDSMTVL
-1056 ASKDITLIVQSLT
+1056 ASKDITLTVQPLT
-1069 KTELDTAAAFM
+1069 QDELDAASAFM
-1080 KKVTTA
+1080 KKVCTE

-1091 GIRKANSDKN
+1091 GIRKANSDRDR
-1101 NVTGDLYRFI
+1101 VTGDMRSFI

-1118 GYTFIRNVDDW
+1118 GYKFVRDMDSYNAV
-1129 NQCGVKADDIPGWY
+1129 GVKADDIPGWY
-1143 DAQQYRCFRSSRPDV
+1143 DAQQYRCFRSSNSAV
-1158 VTHENLLV
+1158 VSHENLL
-1166 LQPEYNTE
+1166 LTQPKYNTRI
-1174 VTIDSVFSYTEY
+1174 TIDSVLTYTEY
-1186 AKYWE
+1186 AKYYE
-1191 KFRDNG
+1191 KFQSDPAYTQFAKFYKQPISTTVTVIGTEGIEDPNLQPITVTVNVDGNG
-1197 AYAQFEQFYQQ
+1197 FGAFA
-1208 PVSLTVKVAGTTGK
+1208 SLTGGSYTCTAGDGRTAADALLDVLARSGYTYSGTPGYITGIT
-1222 DDPNAQKDL
+1222 DPNGNALSSGD
-1231 TATVKVTGYES
+1231 
-1242 FPTVTDY
+1242 
-1249 TFTGKAGQA
+1249 KAYGP
-1258 WSAWDAVKACLD
+1258 W
-1270 ANGYTCDGSGSY
+1270 
-1282 LKSLTKGGVTL
+1282 
-1293 GAGDHGTESGWMFR
+1293 SGWMFTVNGEMPILGADKDGNTLYATLDKYQLQKDDVIR
-1307 VTRDGKTVTPNT
+1307 LYFVACPSESGNHVWDNGTVTKAAACTEDGVLTYTCTVCGASKTEVIPAAGHDTELRGVKSATCTEDGFTGDLVCKSCGTVVTPGEVIPAAGHTDADGDGKCDVCGAEV
-1319 TLGTYFL
+1319 GTQ
-1326 KSGDVVELFYTT
+1326 
-1338 VSIPLDP
+1338 P
-1345 AETDPSITNRDF
+1345 TDPTQPTEPTTPEQPEQPVQPEN
-1357 GQAYSQ
+1357 
-1363 TKIFSGVNA
+1363 
-1372 LAPDVGRSAT
+1372 
-1382 DNTSAWGDW
+1382 
-1391 IVLAMAR
+1391 
-1398 SGMKLSDQ
+1398 
-1406 FIKDYYAKVEAYVKA
+1406 
-1421 NYNANGT
+1421 
-1428 LKYDGRNDR
+1428 
-1437 YFLTDNARLTLALT
+1437 
-1451 AIGKDPAN
+1451 PAD
-1459 VGGKNLL
+1459 
-1466 TALKD
+1466 D
-1471 SSVAPKQTSDKI
+1471 SSV
-1483 FALIALDSKN
+1483 
-1493 YGSAAESR
+1493 
-1501 RWVDLI
+1501 
-1507 LDAQESDGGWKTST
+1507 KTGDNT
-1521 SATASDI
+1521 HLT
-1528 DMTAMAVTALAPYY
+1528 L
-1542 GEGNSKLDAAV
+1542 
-1553 DKAISWLSAQYQS
+1553 W
-1566 GNYTSSETCAQV
+1566 
-1578 VVALSALGID
+1578 LSALGLT
-1588 ANADARFVRTVAAG
+1588 ALAG
-1602 DSEVSTQSL
+1602 C
-1611 KQNTRTASVSVLS
+1611 
-1624 ALLQYHVQD
+1624 ALL
-1633 QGFKHVSDGPV
+1633 
-1644 TALSTEQGLY
+1644 
-1654 AMAAYQRYAT
+1654 R
-1664 QSKRLYDMT
+1664 
-1673 DVQTGQDKP
+1673 
-1682 SGGSGNYYYPGTAVG
+1682 
-1697 TKTDSANTADDS
+1697 
-1709 QMVLWLG
+1709 
-1716 SAVLAAAAVVV
+1716 
-1727 LTRKKRVSK
+1727 RKKIS

>member
-1 MRKRVIS
+1 MKKRI
-8 WLLTVVMVV
+8 L
-17 SMLPTSVLADTLAAD
+17 SMLLALIMALSL
-32 QEQQT
+32 
-37 QQEQT
+37 
-42 TVPEDGG
+42 VPV
-49 ESAAPEDTAASKTES
+49 TAF
-64 VPQETT
+64 
-70 VQAADTQAAAVSVQA
+70 AAA
-85 TVTLDS
+85 TLEG
-91 YFAGLPVT
+91 YFEGLPVI
-99 AETEPGSPNST
+99 AETEPGTPGST
-110 NKWTVATL
+110 NKWKVTTL
-118 EGESVL
+118 DGEDVL
-124 KSGNAGKSSSSSTLQ
+124 RSGNAGKSSSSSMLQ

-169 TTLVNGESGDLGWKT
+169 TTLVNGESGDQSWKPL
-184 QEVDAKSGD
+184 EIDAKSGD
-193 VLQVVYKKDSG
+193 VLQVVYKKDSST
-204 GDRNHDCVY
+204 DKNDDCVY

-251 TFTCDGKVFAGW
+251 TFTCDGKVFVGW

-276 AAITLE
+276 AAVTLE

-290 WADAYTVTFDNDGS
+290 WADAYTVTFDNDDGS

-396 GYSFSGWRTYS
+396 GYSFSGWGTYS
-407 GTYQDEQTV
+407 GTSYGTYQDEQTV

-428 LYAAWSGLPVNVTLK
+428 LYAAWSGLPVDVTLK
-443 LNYEGTED
+443 LNYEGAED

-492 AAEGGSKISTTYKF
+492 AAEGGNEISLSYKL
-506 TAEDAHN
+506 TAADAEN
-513 GFTMYAHWTKGITVH
+513 GFVMYAHWTKGITVH

-547 VYSSLPYTSSTYF
+547 VYSSLPNTSSTYF

-575 GSFGKAVTEDTVF
+575 GSFGEAVTKDTVF

-654 YGSTVAYA
+654 SGSTVAYA
-662 DGSTINR
+662 DGATINR

-691 TEKKS
+691 TEKKA

-767 YKWNPNGTTSASEG
+767 YKWNPNGTTPASEG

-814 AKAKAALRAV
+814 AKAMAALRTV

-834 ESPDDLTSLPKY
+834 ESADDLTSLPKY

-858 YNKSDDLELWT
+858 YNESDDLELWT
-869 TAAWSSGDTAVI
+869 TAAWSSSDTAVI

-891 SPYKATVSL
+891 SPYKATVTL
-900 PAQDTSVTL
+900 PKQDTSVTL

-920 LKDGKVYTVNV
+920 LTVSRVYTVDV
-931 KGSDAPVDNK
+931 KRDTTPRELD
-941 YQTALDKALTDIG
+941 YQALLEAALTEYG
-954 LTNPKDGSKIDVNN
+954 LHDPQDSASIDTAS
-968 VTSDIQFPTTRD
+968 VTSDIQFPTTRQLNTIAYRD
-980 LSRLMEDGFDG
+980 YNQDFDG

-997 LCTSNAD
+997 LCTSD
-1004 VVVSADPD
+1004 DSVIVSADPA
-1012 TANVARMLTYR
+1012 TANVARMVTYR
-1023 PLPGQDAATVTVT
+1023 PLPGQSAKTVTVT
-1036 VKILNRPS
+1036 VKILSRPS
-1044 GEGKDYASMEVL
+1044 GEGKDYDSMTVL
-1056 ASKDITLIVQSLT
+1056 ASKDITLTVQPLT
-1069 KTELDTAAAFM
+1069 QDELDAASAFM
-1080 KKVTTA
+1080 TKVCTE

-1091 GIRKANSDKN
+1091 GIRKANSDRDR
-1101 NVTGDLYRFI
+1101 VTGDMRSFI

-1118 GYTFIRNVDDW
+1118 GYKFVRDMDAYNAV
-1129 NQCGVKADDIPGWY
+1129 GVKADDIPGWY
-1143 DAQQYRCFRSSRPDV
+1143 DAQQYRCFRSSNSAV
-1158 VTHENLLV
+1158 VSHENLL
-1166 LQPEYNTE
+1166 LTQPKYNTRI
-1174 VTIDSVFSYTEY
+1174 TIDSVLTYTEY
-1186 AKYWE
+1186 AKYYE
-1191 KFRDNG
+1191 KFQSDPAYTQFAKFYKQPISTTVTVIGTEGIEDPNLQPITVTVNVDGNG
-1197 AYAQFEQFYQQ
+1197 FGAFA
-1208 PVSLTVKVAGTTGK
+1208 SLTGGSYTCTAGDGRTAADALLDVLARSGYTYSGTPGYITGIT
-1222 DDPNAQKDL
+1222 DPNGNALSSGD
-1231 TATVKVTGYES
+1231 
-1242 FPTVTDY
+1242 
-1249 TFTGKAGQA
+1249 KAYGP
-1258 WSAWDAVKACLD
+1258 W
-1270 ANGYTCDGSGSY
+1270 
-1282 LKSLTKGGVTL
+1282 
-1293 GAGDHGTESGWMFR
+1293 SGWMFTVNGEMPIWGADEDGNTLYATLDKYQLQKDDVIR
-1307 VTRDGKTVTPNT
+1307 LYFIACPSESGNHVWDNGTVTKAAACTEDGVLTYTCTVCGASKTEVIPAAGHDTELRGVKSATCTEDGFTGDLVCKSCGTVVTPGEVIPAAGHTDADGDGKCDVCGAEV
-1319 TLGTYFL
+1319 GTQ
-1326 KSGDVVELFYTT
+1326 
-1338 VSIPLDP
+1338 P
-1345 AETDPSITNRDF
+1345 TDPTQPTEPTTPEQPEQPVQPEN
-1357 GQAYSQ
+1357 
-1363 TKIFSGVNA
+1363 
-1372 LAPDVGRSAT
+1372 
-1382 DNTSAWGDW
+1382 
-1391 IVLAMAR
+1391 
-1398 SGMKLSDQ
+1398 
-1406 FIKDYYAKVEAYVKA
+1406 
-1421 NYNANGT
+1421 
-1428 LKYDGRNDR
+1428 
-1437 YFLTDNARLTLALT
+1437 
-1451 AIGKDPAN
+1451 PAD
-1459 VGGKNLL
+1459 
-1466 TALKD
+1466 D
-1471 SSVAPKQTSDKI
+1471 SSV
-1483 FALIALDSKN
+1483 
-1493 YGSAAESR
+1493 
-1501 RWVDLI
+1501 
-1507 LDAQESDGGWKTST
+1507 KTGDNT
-1521 SATASDI
+1521 HLT
-1528 DMTAMAVTALAPYY
+1528 L
-1542 GEGNSKLDAAV
+1542 
-1553 DKAISWLSAQYQS
+1553 W
-1566 GNYTSSETCAQV
+1566 
-1578 VVALSALGID
+1578 LSALGLT
-1588 ANADARFVRTVAAG
+1588 ALAG
-1602 DSEVSTQSL
+1602 C
-1611 KQNTRTASVSVLS
+1611 
-1624 ALLQYHVQD
+1624 ALL
-1633 QGFKHVSDGPV
+1633 
-1644 TALSTEQGLY
+1644 
-1654 AMAAYQRYAT
+1654 R
-1664 QSKRLYDMT
+1664 
-1673 DVQTGQDKP
+1673 
-1682 SGGSGNYYYPGTAVG
+1682 
-1697 TKTDSANTADDS
+1697 
-1709 QMVLWLG
+1709 
-1716 SAVLAAAAVVV
+1716 
-1727 LTRKKRVSK
+1727 RKKIS

>member
-1 MRKRVIS
+1 MKKRI
-8 WLLTVVMVV
+8 L
-17 SMLPTSVLADTLAAD
+17 SMLLALIMALSL
-32 QEQQT
+32 
-37 QQEQT
+37 
-42 TVPEDGG
+42 VPV
-49 ESAAPEDTAASKTES
+49 TAF
-64 VPQETT
+64 
-70 VQAADTQAAAVSVQA
+70 AAA
-85 TVTLDS
+85 TLEG
-91 YFAGLPVT
+91 YFEGLPVI
-99 AETEPGSPNST
+99 AETEPGTPGST
-110 NKWTVATL
+110 NKWKVTTL
-118 EGESVL
+118 DGEDVL
-124 KSGNAGKSSSSSTLQ
+124 ISGNAGKSSSSSMLQ

-169 TTLVNGESGDLGWKT
+169 TTLVNGESGDQSWKPL
-184 QEVDAKSGD
+184 EIDAKSGD
-193 VLQVVYKKDSG
+193 VLQVVYKKDSST
-204 GDRNHDCVY
+204 DKNDDCVY

-251 TFTCDGKVFAGW
+251 TFTCDGKVFVGW

-276 AAITLE
+276 AAVTLE

-290 WADAYTVTFDNDGS
+290 WADAYTVTFDNDDGS

-396 GYSFSGWRTYS
+396 GYSFSGWGTYS
-407 GTYQDEQTV
+407 GTSYGTYQDEQTV

-428 LYAAWSGLPVNVTLK
+428 LYAAWSGLPVDVTLK
-443 LNYEGTED
+443 LNYEGAED

-492 AAEGGSKISTTYKF
+492 AAEGGNEISLSYKL
-506 TAEDAHN
+506 TAADAEN
-513 GFTMYAHWTKGITVH
+513 GFVMYAHWTKGITVH

-547 VYSSLPYTSSTYF
+547 VYSSLPNTSSTYF

-575 GSFGKAVTEDTVF
+575 GSFGEAVTKDTVF

-654 YGSTVAYA
+654 SGSTVAYA
-662 DGSTINR
+662 DGATINR

-691 TEKKS
+691 TEKKA

-767 YKWNPNGTTSASEG
+767 YKWNPNGTTPASEG

-814 AKAKAALRAV
+814 AKAMAALRTV

-834 ESPDDLTSLPKY
+834 ESADDLTSLPKY

-858 YNKSDDLELWT
+858 YNESDDLELWT
-869 TAAWSSGDTAVI
+869 TAAWSSSDTAVI

-891 SPYKATVSL
+891 SPYKATVTL
-900 PAQDTSVTL
+900 PKQDTSVTL

-920 LKDGKVYTVNV
+920 LTVSRVYTVDV
-931 KGSDAPVDNK
+931 KRDTTPRELD
-941 YQTALDKALTDIG
+941 YQALLEAALTEYG
-954 LTNPKDGSKIDVNN
+954 LHDPQDSASIDTAS
-968 VTSDIQFPTTRD
+968 VTSDIQFPTTRQLNTIAYRD
-980 LSRLMEDGFDG
+980 YNQDFDG

-997 LCTSNAD
+997 LCTSD
-1004 VVVSADPD
+1004 DSVIVSADPA
-1012 TANVARMLTYR
+1012 TANVARMVTYR
-1023 PLPGQDAATVTVT
+1023 PLPGQSAKTVTVT
-1036 VKILNRPS
+1036 VKILSRPS
-1044 GEGKDYASMEVL
+1044 GEGKDYDSMTVL
-1056 ASKDITLIVQSLT
+1056 ASKDITLTVQPLT
-1069 KTELDTAAAFM
+1069 QDELDAASAFM
-1080 KKVTTA
+1080 TKVCTE

-1091 GIRKANSDKN
+1091 GIRKANSDRDR
-1101 NVTGDLYRFI
+1101 VTGDMRSFI

-1118 GYTFIRNVDDW
+1118 GYKFVRDMDAYNAV
-1129 NQCGVKADDIPGWY
+1129 GVKADDIPGWY
-1143 DAQQYRCFRSSRPDV
+1143 DAQQYRCFRSSNSAV
-1158 VTHENLLV
+1158 VSHENLL
-1166 LQPEYNTE
+1166 LTQPKYNTRI
-1174 VTIDSVFSYTEY
+1174 TIDSVLTYTEY
-1186 AKYWE
+1186 AKYYE
-1191 KFRDNG
+1191 KFQSDPAYTQFAKFYKQPISTTVTVIGTEGIEDPNLQPITVTVNVDGNG
-1197 AYAQFEQFYQQ
+1197 FGAFA
-1208 PVSLTVKVAGTTGK
+1208 SLTGGSYTCTAGDGRTAADALLDVLARSGYTYSGTPGYITGIT
-1222 DDPNAQKDL
+1222 DPNGNALSSGD
-1231 TATVKVTGYES
+1231 
-1242 FPTVTDY
+1242 
-1249 TFTGKAGQA
+1249 KAYGP
-1258 WSAWDAVKACLD
+1258 W
-1270 ANGYTCDGSGSY
+1270 
-1282 LKSLTKGGVTL
+1282 
-1293 GAGDHGTESGWMFR
+1293 SGWMFTVNGEMPIWGADEDGNTLYATLDKYQLQKDDVIR
-1307 VTRDGKTVTPNT
+1307 LYFIACPSESGNHVWDNGTVTKAAACTEDGVLTYTCTVCGASKTEVIPAAGHDTELRGVKSATCTEDGFTGDLVCKSCGTVVTPGEVIPAAGHTDADGDGKCDVCGAEV
-1319 TLGTYFL
+1319 GTQ
-1326 KSGDVVELFYTT
+1326 
-1338 VSIPLDP
+1338 P
-1345 AETDPSITNRDF
+1345 TDPTQPTEPTTPEQPEQPVQPEN
-1357 GQAYSQ
+1357 
-1363 TKIFSGVNA
+1363 
-1372 LAPDVGRSAT
+1372 
-1382 DNTSAWGDW
+1382 
-1391 IVLAMAR
+1391 
-1398 SGMKLSDQ
+1398 
-1406 FIKDYYAKVEAYVKA
+1406 
-1421 NYNANGT
+1421 
-1428 LKYDGRNDR
+1428 
-1437 YFLTDNARLTLALT
+1437 
-1451 AIGKDPAN
+1451 PAD
-1459 VGGKNLL
+1459 
-1466 TALKD
+1466 D
-1471 SSVAPKQTSDKI
+1471 SSV
-1483 FALIALDSKN
+1483 
-1493 YGSAAESR
+1493 
-1501 RWVDLI
+1501 
-1507 LDAQESDGGWKTST
+1507 KTGDNT
-1521 SATASDI
+1521 HLT
-1528 DMTAMAVTALAPYY
+1528 L
-1542 GEGNSKLDAAV
+1542 
-1553 DKAISWLSAQYQS
+1553 W
-1566 GNYTSSETCAQV
+1566 
-1578 VVALSALGID
+1578 LSALGLT
-1588 ANADARFVRTVAAG
+1588 ALAG
-1602 DSEVSTQSL
+1602 C
-1611 KQNTRTASVSVLS
+1611 
-1624 ALLQYHVQD
+1624 ALL
-1633 QGFKHVSDGPV
+1633 
-1644 TALSTEQGLY
+1644 
-1654 AMAAYQRYAT
+1654 R
-1664 QSKRLYDMT
+1664 
-1673 DVQTGQDKP
+1673 
-1682 SGGSGNYYYPGTAVG
+1682 
-1697 TKTDSANTADDS
+1697 
-1709 QMVLWLG
+1709 
-1716 SAVLAAAAVVV
+1716 
-1727 LTRKKRVSK
+1727 RKKIS

>member
-1 MRKRVIS
+1 M
-8 WLLTVVMVV
+8 LLALIMAL
-17 SMLPTSVLADTLAAD
+17 SL
-32 QEQQT
+32 
-37 QQEQT
+37 
-42 TVPEDGG
+42 VPV
-49 ESAAPEDTAASKTES
+49 TAF
-64 VPQETT
+64 
-70 VQAADTQAAAVSVQA
+70 AAA
-85 TVTLDS
+85 TLEG
-91 YFAGLPVT
+91 YFDGLPVI
-99 AETEPGSPNST
+99 AETEPGAPGST
-110 NKWTVATL
+110 NKWKVTTL
-118 EGESVL
+118 DGEDVL
-124 KSGNAGKSSSSSTLQ
+124 ISGNAGKSSSSSTLQ

-154 SSEARYDKC
+154 SSEIRYDKC

-169 TTLVNGESGDLGWKT
+169 TTLVNGESGDQSWKPL
-184 QEVDAKSGD
+184 EIDAKSGD
-193 VLQVVYKKDSG
+193 VLQVVYKKDSST
-204 GDRNHDCVY
+204 DKNDDCVY

-251 TFTCDGKVFAGW
+251 AFTCDGKVFVGW

-276 AAITLE
+276 AAVTLE

-339 QLTAETVITGDMTCT
+339 QLTAETVITGDITCT

-396 GYSFSGWRTYS
+396 GYSFSGWGTYS
-407 GTYQDEQTV
+407 GTSYGTYQDEQTV

-428 LYAAWSGLPVNVTLK
+428 LYAAWRGLPVDVTLK
-443 LNYEGTED
+443 LNYEGAED

-471 SKFSQVADPVRTG
+471 SKFSQVADPIRTG

-492 AAEGGSKISTTYKF
+492 AAEGGNEISLSYKL
-506 TAEDAHN
+506 TAADAEN
-513 GFTMYAHWTKGITVH
+513 GFVMYAHWTKGITVH

-547 VYSSLPYTSSTYF
+547 VYSSLPYTSNTYF

-575 GSFGKAVTEDTVF
+575 GSFGEAVTKDTVF

-654 YGSTVAYA
+654 SGSTVAYA
-662 DGSTINR
+662 DGATINR

-738 GITDVTVTMKE
+738 GITNVTVTMKE

-814 AKAKAALRAV
+814 AKAMAALRTV

-834 ESPDDLTSLPKY
+834 ESADDLTSLPKY

-858 YNKSDDLELWT
+858 YN
-869 TAAWSSGDTAVI
+869 
-881 SVSDVSYPYF
+881 
-891 SPYKATVSL
+891 
-900 PAQDTSVTL
+900 
-909 TLTLTYNGRED
+909 GRED
-920 LKDGKVYTVNV
+920 LTVSRVYTVDV
-931 KGSDAPVDNK
+931 KRDTTPRELD
-941 YQTALDKALTDIG
+941 YQALLEAALTEYG
-954 LTNPKDGSKIDVNN
+954 LHDPQDSASIDTAS
-968 VTSDIQFPTTRD
+968 VTSDIQFPTTRQLNTIAYRD
-980 LSRLMEDGFDG
+980 YNQDFDG

-997 LCTSNAD
+997 LCTSD
-1004 VVVSADPD
+1004 DSVIVSADPA
-1012 TANVARMLTYR
+1012 TANVARMVTYR
-1023 PLPGQDAATVTVT
+1023 PLPGQSAKTVTVT
-1036 VKILNRPS
+1036 VKILSRPS
-1044 GEGKDYASMEVL
+1044 GEGKDYDSMTVL
-1056 ASKDITLIVQSLT
+1056 ASKDITLTVQPLT
-1069 KTELDTAAAFM
+1069 QDELDAASAFM
-1080 KKVTTA
+1080 TKVCTE

-1091 GIRKANSDKN
+1091 GIRKANSDRDRI
-1101 NVTGDLYRFI
+1101 TGDMRSFI

-1118 GYTFIRNVDDW
+1118 GYKFVRDMDSYNAV
-1129 NQCGVKADDIPGWY
+1129 GVKADDIPGWY
-1143 DAQQYRCFRSSRPDV
+1143 DAQQYRCFRSSNSAV
-1158 VTHENLLV
+1158 VSHENLL
-1166 LQPEYNTE
+1166 LTQPKYNTRI
-1174 VTIDSVFSYTEY
+1174 TIDSVLTYTEY
-1186 AKYWE
+1186 AKYYE
-1191 KFRDNG
+1191 KFQSDPAYTQFAKFYKQPISTTVTVIGTEGIEDPNLQPITVTVNVDGNG
-1197 AYAQFEQFYQQ
+1197 FGAFA
-1208 PVSLTVKVAGTTGK
+1208 SLTGGSYTCTAGDGRTAADALLDVLARSGYTYSGTPGYITGIT
-1222 DDPNAQKDL
+1222 DPNGNALSSGD
-1231 TATVKVTGYES
+1231 
-1242 FPTVTDY
+1242 
-1249 TFTGKAGQA
+1249 KAYGP
-1258 WSAWDAVKACLD
+1258 W
-1270 ANGYTCDGSGSY
+1270 
-1282 LKSLTKGGVTL
+1282 
-1293 GAGDHGTESGWMFR
+1293 SGWMFTVNGEMPILGADEDGNTLYATLDKYQLQKDDVIR
-1307 VTRDGKTVTPNT
+1307 LYFVACPSESGNHVWDNGTVTKAAACTEDGVLTYTCTVCGASKTEVIPAAGHDTELRGVKSATCTEDGFTGDLVCKSCGTVVTPGEVIPAVGHTDADGDGKCDVCGAEV
-1319 TLGTYFL
+1319 GTQ
-1326 KSGDVVELFYTT
+1326 
-1338 VSIPLDP
+1338 P
-1345 AETDPSITNRDF
+1345 TDPTQPTEPTTPEQPEQPVQPEN
-1357 GQAYSQ
+1357 
-1363 TKIFSGVNA
+1363 
-1372 LAPDVGRSAT
+1372 
-1382 DNTSAWGDW
+1382 
-1391 IVLAMAR
+1391 
-1398 SGMKLSDQ
+1398 
-1406 FIKDYYAKVEAYVKA
+1406 
-1421 NYNANGT
+1421 
-1428 LKYDGRNDR
+1428 
-1437 YFLTDNARLTLALT
+1437 
-1451 AIGKDPAN
+1451 PAD
-1459 VGGKNLL
+1459 
-1466 TALKD
+1466 D
-1471 SSVAPKQTSDKI
+1471 SSV
-1483 FALIALDSKN
+1483 
-1493 YGSAAESR
+1493 
-1501 RWVDLI
+1501 
-1507 LDAQESDGGWKTST
+1507 KTGDNT
-1521 SATASDI
+1521 HLT
-1528 DMTAMAVTALAPYY
+1528 L
-1542 GEGNSKLDAAV
+1542 
-1553 DKAISWLSAQYQS
+1553 W
-1566 GNYTSSETCAQV
+1566 
-1578 VVALSALGID
+1578 LSALGLT
-1588 ANADARFVRTVAAG
+1588 ALAG
-1602 DSEVSTQSL
+1602 C
-1611 KQNTRTASVSVLS
+1611 
-1624 ALLQYHVQD
+1624 ALL
-1633 QGFKHVSDGPV
+1633 
-1644 TALSTEQGLY
+1644 
-1654 AMAAYQRYAT
+1654 R
-1664 QSKRLYDMT
+1664 
-1673 DVQTGQDKP
+1673 
-1682 SGGSGNYYYPGTAVG
+1682 
-1697 TKTDSANTADDS
+1697 
-1709 QMVLWLG
+1709 
-1716 SAVLAAAAVVV
+1716 
-1727 LTRKKRVSK
+1727 RKKIS

>member
-1 MRKRVIS
+1 MKKRI
-8 WLLTVVMVV
+8 L
-17 SMLPTSVLADTLAAD
+17 SMLLALIMALSL
-32 QEQQT
+32 
-37 QQEQT
+37 
-42 TVPEDGG
+42 VPV
-49 ESAAPEDTAASKTES
+49 TAF
-64 VPQETT
+64 
-70 VQAADTQAAAVSVQA
+70 AAA
-85 TVTLDS
+85 TLEG
-91 YFAGLPVT
+91 YFEGLPVI
-99 AETEPGSPNST
+99 AETEPGTPGST
-110 NKWTVATL
+110 NKWKVTTL
-118 EGESVL
+118 DGEDVL
-124 KSGNAGKSSSSSTLQ
+124 ISGNAGKSSSSSTLQ

-169 TTLVNGESGDLGWKT
+169 TTLVNGESGDQSWKPL
-184 QEVDAKSGD
+184 EIDAKSGD
-193 VLQVVYKKDSG
+193 VLQVVYKKDSST
-204 GDRNHDCVY
+204 DKNDDCVY

-251 TFTCDGKVFAGW
+251 AFTCDGKVFVGW

-276 AAITLE
+276 AAVTLE

-339 QLTAETVITGDMTCT
+339 QLTAKTVITGDMTCT

-374 MESISAAYDEEVT
+374 MESISAAYDEDVT

-396 GYSFSGWRTYS
+396 GYSFSGWGTYS
-407 GTYQDEQTV
+407 GTSYGTYQDEQTV

-428 LYAAWSGLPVNVTLK
+428 LYAAWRGLPVDVTLK
-443 LNYEGTED
+443 LNYEGAED

-471 SKFSQVADPVRTG
+471 SKFSQVADPIRTG

-492 AAEGGSKISTTYKF
+492 AAEGGNEISLSYKL
-506 TAEDAHN
+506 TAADAEN
-513 GFTMYAHWTKGITVH
+513 GFVMYAHWTKGITVH

-547 VYSSLPYTSSTYF
+547 VYSSLPYTSNTYF

-575 GSFGKAVTEDTVF
+575 GSFGEAVTKDTVF

-654 YGSTVAYA
+654 SGSTVAYA
-662 DGSTINR
+662 DGATINR

-738 GITDVTVTMKE
+738 GITNVTVTMKE

-814 AKAKAALRAV
+814 AKAMAALRTV
-824 ADRITVPETV
+824 ADRITVPEMV
-834 ESPDDLTSLPKY
+834 ESADDLTSLPKY

-858 YNKSDDLELWT
+858 YNESDDLELWT
-869 TAAWSSGDTAVI
+869 TAAWSSSDTAVI

-891 SPYKATVSL
+891 SPYKATVTL
-900 PAQDTSVTL
+900 PKQDTSVTL

-920 LKDGKVYTVNV
+920 LTVSRVYTVDV
-931 KGSDAPVDNK
+931 KRDTTPRELD
-941 YQTALDKALTDIG
+941 YQALLEAALTEYG
-954 LTNPKDGSKIDVNN
+954 LHDPQDSASIDTAS
-968 VTSDIQFPTTRD
+968 VTSDIQFPTTRQLNTIAYRD
-980 LSRLMEDGFDG
+980 YNQDFDG

-997 LCTSNAD
+997 LCTSD
-1004 VVVSADPD
+1004 DSVIVSADPA
-1012 TANVARMLTYR
+1012 TANVARMVTYR
-1023 PLPGQDAATVTVT
+1023 PLPGQSAKTVTVT
-1036 VKILNRPS
+1036 VKILSRPS
-1044 GEGKDYASMEVL
+1044 GEGKDYDSMTVL
-1056 ASKDITLIVQSLT
+1056 ASKDITLTVQPLT
-1069 KTELDTAAAFM
+1069 QDELDAASAFM
-1080 KKVTTA
+1080 TKVCTE

-1091 GIRKANSDKN
+1091 GIRKANSDRDRI
-1101 NVTGDLYRFI
+1101 TGDMRSFI

-1118 GYTFIRNVDDW
+1118 GYKFVRDMDSYNAV
-1129 NQCGVKADDIPGWY
+1129 GVKADDIPGWY
-1143 DAQQYRCFRSSRPDV
+1143 DAQQYRCFRSSNSAV
-1158 VTHENLLV
+1158 VSHENLL
-1166 LQPEYNTE
+1166 LTQPKYNTRI
-1174 VTIDSVFSYTEY
+1174 TIDSVLTYTEY
-1186 AKYWE
+1186 AKYYE
-1191 KFRDNG
+1191 KFQSDPAYTQFAKFYKQPISTTVTVIGTEGIEDPNLQPITVTVNVDGNG
-1197 AYAQFEQFYQQ
+1197 FGAFA
-1208 PVSLTVKVAGTTGK
+1208 SLTGGSYTCTAGDGRTAADALLDVLARSGYTYSGTPGYITGIT
-1222 DDPNAQKDL
+1222 DPNGNALSSGD
-1231 TATVKVTGYES
+1231 
-1242 FPTVTDY
+1242 
-1249 TFTGKAGQA
+1249 KAYGP
-1258 WSAWDAVKACLD
+1258 W
-1270 ANGYTCDGSGSY
+1270 
-1282 LKSLTKGGVTL
+1282 
-1293 GAGDHGTESGWMFR
+1293 SGWMFTVNGEMPILGADEDGNTLYATLDKYQLQKDDVIR
-1307 VTRDGKTVTPNT
+1307 LYFVACPSESGNHVWDNGTVTKAAACTEDGVLTYTCTVCGASKTEVIPAAGHDTELRGVKSATCTEDGFTGDLVCKSCGTVVTPGEVIPAVGHTDADGDGKCDVCGAEV
-1319 TLGTYFL
+1319 GTQ
-1326 KSGDVVELFYTT
+1326 
-1338 VSIPLDP
+1338 P
-1345 AETDPSITNRDF
+1345 TDPTQPTEPTTPEQPEQPVQPEN
-1357 GQAYSQ
+1357 
-1363 TKIFSGVNA
+1363 
-1372 LAPDVGRSAT
+1372 
-1382 DNTSAWGDW
+1382 
-1391 IVLAMAR
+1391 
-1398 SGMKLSDQ
+1398 
-1406 FIKDYYAKVEAYVKA
+1406 
-1421 NYNANGT
+1421 
-1428 LKYDGRNDR
+1428 
-1437 YFLTDNARLTLALT
+1437 
-1451 AIGKDPAN
+1451 PAD
-1459 VGGKNLL
+1459 
-1466 TALKD
+1466 D
-1471 SSVAPKQTSDKI
+1471 SSV
-1483 FALIALDSKN
+1483 
-1493 YGSAAESR
+1493 
-1501 RWVDLI
+1501 
-1507 LDAQESDGGWKTST
+1507 KTGDNT
-1521 SATASDI
+1521 HLT
-1528 DMTAMAVTALAPYY
+1528 L
-1542 GEGNSKLDAAV
+1542 
-1553 DKAISWLSAQYQS
+1553 W
-1566 GNYTSSETCAQV
+1566 
-1578 VVALSALGID
+1578 LSALGLT
-1588 ANADARFVRTVAAG
+1588 ALAG
-1602 DSEVSTQSL
+1602 C
-1611 KQNTRTASVSVLS
+1611 
-1624 ALLQYHVQD
+1624 ALL
-1633 QGFKHVSDGPV
+1633 
-1644 TALSTEQGLY
+1644 
-1654 AMAAYQRYAT
+1654 R
-1664 QSKRLYDMT
+1664 
-1673 DVQTGQDKP
+1673 
-1682 SGGSGNYYYPGTAVG
+1682 
-1697 TKTDSANTADDS
+1697 
-1709 QMVLWLG
+1709 
-1716 SAVLAAAAVVV
+1716 
-1727 LTRKKRVSK
+1727 RKKIS

>member
-1 MRKRVIS
+1 MKKRI
-8 WLLTVVMVV
+8 L
-17 SMLPTSVLADTLAAD
+17 SMLLALIMALSL
-32 QEQQT
+32 
-37 QQEQT
+37 
-42 TVPEDGG
+42 VPV
-49 ESAAPEDTAASKTES
+49 TAF
-64 VPQETT
+64 
-70 VQAADTQAAAVSVQA
+70 AAA
-85 TVTLDS
+85 TLEG
-91 YFAGLPVT
+91 YFEGLPVI
-99 AETEPGSPNST
+99 AETEPGTPGST
-110 NKWTVATL
+110 NKWKVTTL
-118 EGESVL
+118 DGEDVL
-124 KSGNAGKSSSSSTLQ
+124 RSGNAGKSSSSSTLQ

-169 TTLVNGESGDLGWKT
+169 TTLVNGESGDQSWKPL
-184 QEVDAKSGD
+184 EIDAKSGD
-193 VLQVVYKKDSG
+193 VLQVVYKKDSST
-204 GDRNHDCVY
+204 DKNDDCVY

-251 TFTCDGKVFAGW
+251 TFTCDGKVFVGW

-276 AAITLE
+276 AAVTLE

-290 WADAYTVTFDNDGS
+290 WADAYTVTFDNDDGS

-396 GYSFSGWRTYS
+396 GYSFSGWGTYS
-407 GTYQDEQTV
+407 GTSYGTYQDEQTV

-428 LYAAWSGLPVNVTLK
+428 LYAAWSGLPVDVTLK
-443 LNYEGTED
+443 LNYEGAED

-492 AAEGGSKISTTYKF
+492 AAEGGNEISLSYKL
-506 TAEDAHN
+506 TAADAEN
-513 GFTMYAHWTKGITVH
+513 GFVMYAHWTKGITVH

-547 VYSSLPYTSSTYF
+547 VYSSLPNTSSTYF

-575 GSFGKAVTEDTVF
+575 GSFGEAVTKDTVF

-654 YGSTVAYA
+654 SGSTVAYA
-662 DGSTINR
+662 DGATINR

-691 TEKKS
+691 TEKKA

-738 GITDVTVTMKE
+738 GITNVTVTMKE

-814 AKAKAALRAV
+814 AKAMAALRTV

-834 ESPDDLTSLPKY
+834 ESADDLTSLPKY

-858 YNKSDDLELWT
+858 YNESDDLELWT
-869 TAAWSSGDTAVI
+869 TAAWSSSDTAVI
-881 SVSDVSYPYF
+881 SVSDVSSPYF
-891 SPYKATVSL
+891 SPYKATVTL
-900 PAQDTSVTL
+900 PKQDTSVTL

-920 LKDGKVYTVNV
+920 LTVSRVYTVDV
-931 KGSDAPVDNK
+931 KRDTTPRELD
-941 YQTALDKALTDIG
+941 YQALLEAALTEYG
-954 LTNPKDGSKIDVNN
+954 LHDPQDSTSIDTAS
-968 VTSDIQFPTTRD
+968 VTSDIQFPTTRQLNTIAYRD
-980 LSRLMEDGFDG
+980 YNQDFDG

-997 LCTSNAD
+997 LCTSD
-1004 VVVSADPD
+1004 DSVIVSADPA
-1012 TANVARMLTYR
+1012 TANVARMVTYR
-1023 PLPGQDAATVTVT
+1023 PLPGQSAKTVTVT
-1036 VKILNRPS
+1036 VKILSRPS
-1044 GEGKDYASMEVL
+1044 GEGKDYDSMTVL
-1056 ASKDITLIVQSLT
+1056 ASKDITLTVQPLT
-1069 KTELDTAAAFM
+1069 QDELDAASAFM
-1080 KKVTTA
+1080 TKVCTE

-1091 GIRKANSDKN
+1091 GIRKANSDRDR
-1101 NVTGDLYRFI
+1101 VTGDMRSFI

-1118 GYTFIRNVDDW
+1118 GYKFVRDMDAYNAV
-1129 NQCGVKADDIPGWY
+1129 GVKADDIPGWY
-1143 DAQQYRCFRSSRPDV
+1143 DAQQYRCFRSSNSAV
-1158 VTHENLLV
+1158 VSHENLL
-1166 LQPEYNTE
+1166 LTQPKYNTRI
-1174 VTIDSVFSYTEY
+1174 TIDSVLTYTEY
-1186 AKYWE
+1186 AKYYE
-1191 KFRDNG
+1191 KFQSDPAYTQFAKFYKQPISTTVTVIGTEGVEDPNLQPITVTVNVDGNG
-1197 AYAQFEQFYQQ
+1197 FGAFA
-1208 PVSLTVKVAGTTGK
+1208 SLTGGPYTCTAGDGRTAADALLDVLARSGYTYSGTPGYITGIT
-1222 DDPNAQKDL
+1222 DPNGNALSSGD
-1231 TATVKVTGYES
+1231 
-1242 FPTVTDY
+1242 
-1249 TFTGKAGQA
+1249 KAYGP
-1258 WSAWDAVKACLD
+1258 W
-1270 ANGYTCDGSGSY
+1270 
-1282 LKSLTKGGVTL
+1282 
-1293 GAGDHGTESGWMFR
+1293 SGWMFTVNGEMPILGADEDGNTLYATLDKYQLQKDDVIR
-1307 VTRDGKTVTPNT
+1307 LYFVACPSESGNHVWDNGTVTKAAACTEDGVLTYTCTVCGASKTEVIPAAGHDTELRGVKSATCTEDGFTGDLVCKSCGTVVTPGEVIPAAGHTDADGDGKCDVCGAEV
-1319 TLGTYFL
+1319 GTQ
-1326 KSGDVVELFYTT
+1326 
-1338 VSIPLDP
+1338 P
-1345 AETDPSITNRDF
+1345 TDPTQPTEPTTPEQPEQPVQPEN
-1357 GQAYSQ
+1357 
-1363 TKIFSGVNA
+1363 
-1372 LAPDVGRSAT
+1372 
-1382 DNTSAWGDW
+1382 
-1391 IVLAMAR
+1391 
-1398 SGMKLSDQ
+1398 
-1406 FIKDYYAKVEAYVKA
+1406 
-1421 NYNANGT
+1421 
-1428 LKYDGRNDR
+1428 
-1437 YFLTDNARLTLALT
+1437 
-1451 AIGKDPAN
+1451 PAD
-1459 VGGKNLL
+1459 
-1466 TALKD
+1466 D
-1471 SSVAPKQTSDKI
+1471 SSV
-1483 FALIALDSKN
+1483 
-1493 YGSAAESR
+1493 
-1501 RWVDLI
+1501 
-1507 LDAQESDGGWKTST
+1507 KTGDNT
-1521 SATASDI
+1521 HLT
-1528 DMTAMAVTALAPYY
+1528 L
-1542 GEGNSKLDAAV
+1542 
-1553 DKAISWLSAQYQS
+1553 W
-1566 GNYTSSETCAQV
+1566 
-1578 VVALSALGID
+1578 LSALGLT
-1588 ANADARFVRTVAAG
+1588 ALAG
-1602 DSEVSTQSL
+1602 C
-1611 KQNTRTASVSVLS
+1611 
-1624 ALLQYHVQD
+1624 ALL
-1633 QGFKHVSDGPV
+1633 
-1644 TALSTEQGLY
+1644 
-1654 AMAAYQRYAT
+1654 R
-1664 QSKRLYDMT
+1664 
-1673 DVQTGQDKP
+1673 
-1682 SGGSGNYYYPGTAVG
+1682 
-1697 TKTDSANTADDS
+1697 
-1709 QMVLWLG
+1709 
-1716 SAVLAAAAVVV
+1716 
-1727 LTRKKRVSK
+1727 RKKIS

>member
-1 MRKRVIS
+1 MKKRI
-8 WLLTVVMVV
+8 L
-17 SMLPTSVLADTLAAD
+17 SMLLALIMALSL
-32 QEQQT
+32 
-37 QQEQT
+37 
-42 TVPEDGG
+42 VPV
-49 ESAAPEDTAASKTES
+49 TAF
-64 VPQETT
+64 
-70 VQAADTQAAAVSVQA
+70 AAA
-85 TVTLDS
+85 TLEG
-91 YFAGLPVT
+91 YFDGLPVI
-99 AETEPGSPNST
+99 AETEPGTPGST
-110 NKWTVATL
+110 NKWKVTTL
-118 EGESVL
+118 DGEDVL
-124 KSGNAGKSSSSSTLQ
+124 ISGNAGKSSSSSMLQ

-154 SSEARYDKC
+154 SSETRYDKC

-169 TTLVNGESGDLGWKT
+169 TTLVNGESGDQSWKPL
-184 QEVDAKSGD
+184 EIDAKSGD
-193 VLQVVYKKDSG
+193 VLQVVYKKDSST
-204 GDRNHDCVY
+204 DKNDDCVY

-223 LVTLHA
+223 FVKLHA

-251 TFTCDGKVFAGW
+251 AFTCDGKVFVGW

-276 AAITLE
+276 AAVTLE

-396 GYSFSGWRTYS
+396 GYSFSSWGTYS
-407 GTYQDEQTV
+407 GTSYGTYQDEQTV

-428 LYAAWSGLPVNVTLK
+428 LYAAWRGLPVDVTLK
-443 LNYEGTED
+443 LNYEGAED

-492 AAEGGSKISTTYKF
+492 AAEGGNEISLSYKL
-506 TAEDAHN
+506 TAADAEN
-513 GFTMYAHWTKGITVH
+513 GFVMYAHWTKGITVH

-535 NTIADKTVTPDK
+535 NTIADKTVTPDR
-547 VYSSLPYTSSTYF
+547 VYSSLPYTSNTYF

-575 GSFGKAVTEDTVF
+575 GSFGEAVTKDTVF

-654 YGSTVAYA
+654 SGSTVAYA
-662 DGSTINR
+662 DGATINR

-749 AVSNSWTYVGIA
+749 AVSSSWTYVGIA

-788 LSCQGTDG
+788 LSYQGTDG

-814 AKAKAALRAV
+814 AKAMAALRTV
-824 ADRITVPETV
+824 ADRITIPETV
-834 ESPDDLTSLPKY
+834 ESADDLTSLPKY

-858 YNKSDDLELWT
+858 YNESDDLELWT
-869 TAAWSSGDTAVI
+869 TAAWSSSDTAVI
-881 SVSDVSYPYF
+881 SVSDVSDPYF
-891 SPYKATVSL
+891 SPYKATVTL
-900 PAQDTSVTL
+900 PKQDTSV

-920 LKDGKVYTVNV
+920 LTVSRVYTVDV
-931 KGSDAPVDNK
+931 KRDTTPRELD
-941 YQTALDKALTDIG
+941 YQALLEAALTEYG
-954 LTNPKDGSKIDVNN
+954 LHDPQDSASIDTAS
-968 VTSDIQFPTTRD
+968 VTSDIQFPTTRQLNTIAYRD
-980 LSRLMEDGFDG
+980 YNQDFDG

-997 LCTSNAD
+997 LCTSD
-1004 VVVSADPD
+1004 DSVIVSADPA
-1012 TANVARMLTYR
+1012 TANVARMVTYR
-1023 PLPGQDAATVTVT
+1023 PLPGQSAKTVTVT
-1036 VKILNRPS
+1036 VKILSRPS
-1044 GEGKDYASMEVL
+1044 GEGKDYDSMTVL
-1056 ASKDITLIVQSLT
+1056 ASKDITLTVQPLT
-1069 KTELDTAAAFM
+1069 QDELDAASAFM
-1080 KKVTTA
+1080 TKVCTE

-1091 GIRKANSDKN
+1091 GIRKANSDRDR
-1101 NVTGDLYRFI
+1101 VTGDMRSFI

-1118 GYTFIRNVDDW
+1118 GYKFVRDMDSYNAV
-1129 NQCGVKADDIPGWY
+1129 GVKADDIPGWY
-1143 DAQQYRCFRSSRPDV
+1143 DAQQYRCFRSSNSAV
-1158 VTHENLLV
+1158 VSHENLL
-1166 LQPEYNTE
+1166 LTQPKYNTRI
-1174 VTIDSVFSYTEY
+1174 TIDSVLTYTEY
-1186 AKYWE
+1186 AKYYE
-1191 KFRDNG
+1191 KFQSDP
-1197 AYAQFEQFYQQ
+1197 AYTQFAKFYKQ
-1208 PVSLTVKVAGTTGK
+1208 PISTTVTVIGTEGVE
-1222 DDPNAQKDL
+1222 DPNLQ
-1231 TATVKVTGYES
+1231 
-1242 FPTVTDY
+1242 PITVTVNVDGNGFGAFASLAGGSY
-1249 TFTGKAGQA
+1249 TCTAGDGRTA
-1258 WSAWDAVKACLD
+1258 ADALLD
-1270 ANGYTCDGSGSY
+1270 VLARSGYTYSGTPGYITGITDPNGNALS
-1282 LKSLTKGGVTL
+1282 S
-1293 GAGDHGTESGWMFR
+1293 GDKAYGPWSGWMFTVNGEMPILGADEDGNTLYATLDKYQLQKDDVIR
-1307 VTRDGKTVTPNT
+1307 LYFVACPSESGNHVWDNGTVTKAAACTEDGVLTYTCTVCGGSKTEVIPAAGHDTELRGVKSATCTEDGFTGDLVCKSCGTVVTPGEVIPAAGHTDADGDGKCDVCGAEV
-1319 TLGTYFL
+1319 GTQ
-1326 KSGDVVELFYTT
+1326 
-1338 VSIPLDP
+1338 P
-1345 AETDPSITNRDF
+1345 TDPTQPTEPTTPEQPEQPVQPEN
-1357 GQAYSQ
+1357 
-1363 TKIFSGVNA
+1363 
-1372 LAPDVGRSAT
+1372 
-1382 DNTSAWGDW
+1382 
-1391 IVLAMAR
+1391 
-1398 SGMKLSDQ
+1398 
-1406 FIKDYYAKVEAYVKA
+1406 
-1421 NYNANGT
+1421 
-1428 LKYDGRNDR
+1428 
-1437 YFLTDNARLTLALT
+1437 
-1451 AIGKDPAN
+1451 PAD
-1459 VGGKNLL
+1459 
-1466 TALKD
+1466 D
-1471 SSVAPKQTSDKI
+1471 SSV
-1483 FALIALDSKN
+1483 
-1493 YGSAAESR
+1493 
-1501 RWVDLI
+1501 
-1507 LDAQESDGGWKTST
+1507 KTGDNT
-1521 SATASDI
+1521 HLT
-1528 DMTAMAVTALAPYY
+1528 L
-1542 GEGNSKLDAAV
+1542 
-1553 DKAISWLSAQYQS
+1553 W
-1566 GNYTSSETCAQV
+1566 
-1578 VVALSALGID
+1578 LSALGLT
-1588 ANADARFVRTVAAG
+1588 ALAG
-1602 DSEVSTQSL
+1602 C
-1611 KQNTRTASVSVLS
+1611 
-1624 ALLQYHVQD
+1624 ALL
-1633 QGFKHVSDGPV
+1633 
-1644 TALSTEQGLY
+1644 
-1654 AMAAYQRYAT
+1654 R
-1664 QSKRLYDMT
+1664 
-1673 DVQTGQDKP
+1673 
-1682 SGGSGNYYYPGTAVG
+1682 
-1697 TKTDSANTADDS
+1697 
-1709 QMVLWLG
+1709 
-1716 SAVLAAAAVVV
+1716 
-1727 LTRKKRVSK
+1727 RKKIS

>member
-1 MRKRVIS
+1 MKKRI
-8 WLLTVVMVV
+8 L
-17 SMLPTSVLADTLAAD
+17 SMLLALIMALSL
-32 QEQQT
+32 
-37 QQEQT
+37 
-42 TVPEDGG
+42 VPV
-49 ESAAPEDTAASKTES
+49 TAF
-64 VPQETT
+64 
-70 VQAADTQAAAVSVQA
+70 AAA
-85 TVTLDS
+85 TLEG
-91 YFAGLPVT
+91 YFEGLPVI
-99 AETEPGSPNST
+99 AETEPGTPGST
-110 NKWTVATL
+110 NKWKVTTL
-118 EGESVL
+118 DGEDVL
-124 KSGNAGKSSSSSTLQ
+124 ISGNAGKSSSSSMLQ

-169 TTLVNGESGDLGWKT
+169 TTLVNGESGDQSWKPL
-184 QEVDAKSGD
+184 EIDAKSGD
-193 VLQVVYKKDSG
+193 VLQVVYKKDSST
-204 GDRNHDCVY
+204 DKNDDCVY

-251 TFTCDGKVFAGW
+251 TFTCDGKVFVGW

-276 AAITLE
+276 AAVTLE

-290 WADAYTVTFDNDGS
+290 WADAYTVTFDNDDGS

-396 GYSFSGWRTYS
+396 GYSFSGWGTYS
-407 GTYQDEQTV
+407 GTSYGTYQDEQTV

-428 LYAAWSGLPVNVTLK
+428 LYAAWSGLPVDVTLK
-443 LNYEGTED
+443 LNYEGAED

-492 AAEGGSKISTTYKF
+492 AAEGGNEISLSYKL
-506 TAEDAHN
+506 TAADAEN
-513 GFTMYAHWTKGITVH
+513 GFVMYAHWTKGITVH

-547 VYSSLPYTSSTYF
+547 VYSSLPNTSSTYF

-575 GSFGKAVTEDTVF
+575 GSFGEAVTKDTVF

-654 YGSTVAYA
+654 SGSTVAYA
-662 DGSTINR
+662 DGATINR

-691 TEKKS
+691 TEKKA

-738 GITDVTVTMKE
+738 GITNVTVTMKE

-761 ADGTIQ
+761 AGGTIQ

-814 AKAKAALRAV
+814 AKAMAALRTV

-834 ESPDDLTSLPKY
+834 ESADDLTSLPKY

-858 YNKSDDLELWT
+858 YNESDDLELWT
-869 TAAWSSGDTAVI
+869 TAAWSSSDTAVI

-891 SPYKATVSL
+891 SPYKATVTL
-900 PAQDTSVTL
+900 PKQDTSVTL
-909 TLTLTYNGRED
+909 TLTLTYNGRKD
-920 LKDGKVYTVNV
+920 LTVSRVYTVDV
-931 KGSDAPVDNK
+931 KRDTTPRELD
-941 YQTALDKALTDIG
+941 YQALLEAALTEYG
-954 LTNPKDGSKIDVNN
+954 LHDPQDSTSIDTAS
-968 VTSDIQFPTTRD
+968 VTSDIQFPTTRQLNTIAYRD
-980 LSRLMEDGFDG
+980 YNQDFDG

-997 LCTSNAD
+997 LCTSD
-1004 VVVSADPD
+1004 DSVIVSADPA
-1012 TANVARMLTYR
+1012 TANVARMVTYR
-1023 PLPGQDAATVTVT
+1023 PLPGQSAKTVTVT
-1036 VKILNRPS
+1036 VKILSRPS
-1044 GEGKDYASMEVL
+1044 GEGKDYDSMTVL
-1056 ASKDITLIVQSLT
+1056 ASKDITLTVQPLT
-1069 KTELDTAAAFM
+1069 QDELDAASAFM
-1080 KKVTTA
+1080 TKVCTE

-1091 GIRKANSDKN
+1091 GIRKVNSDRDR
-1101 NVTGDLYRFI
+1101 VTGDMRSFI

-1118 GYTFIRNVDDW
+1118 SYKFVRDMDSYNAA
-1129 NQCGVKADDIPGWY
+1129 GVKADDIPGWY
-1143 DAQQYRCFRSSRPDV
+1143 DAQKYRCFRSSNSAV
-1158 VTHENLLV
+1158 VSHENLL
-1166 LQPEYNTE
+1166 LTQPKYNTRI
-1174 VTIDSVFSYTEY
+1174 TIDSVLTYTEY
-1186 AKYWE
+1186 AKYYE
-1191 KFRDNG
+1191 KFQSDPAYTQFAKFYKQPISTTVTVIGTEGIEDPNLQPITVTVNVDGNG
-1197 AYAQFEQFYQQ
+1197 FGAFA
-1208 PVSLTVKVAGTTGK
+1208 SLTGGSYTCTAGDGRTAADALLDVLATSGYTYSGTPGYITGIT
-1222 DDPNAQKDL
+1222 DPNGNALSSGD
-1231 TATVKVTGYES
+1231 
-1242 FPTVTDY
+1242 
-1249 TFTGKAGQA
+1249 KAYGP
-1258 WSAWDAVKACLD
+1258 W
-1270 ANGYTCDGSGSY
+1270 
-1282 LKSLTKGGVTL
+1282 
-1293 GAGDHGTESGWMFR
+1293 SGWMFTVNGEMPILGADEDGNTLYATLDKYQLQKDDVIR
-1307 VTRDGKTVTPNT
+1307 LYFVACPSESGNHVWDNGTVTKAAACTEDGVLTYTCTVCGASKTEVIPAAGHDTELRGVKSATCTEDGFTGDLVCKSCGTVVTPGEVIPAVGHTDADGDGKCDVCGAEV
-1319 TLGTYFL
+1319 GTQ
-1326 KSGDVVELFYTT
+1326 
-1338 VSIPLDP
+1338 P
-1345 AETDPSITNRDF
+1345 TDPTQPTEPTTPEQPEQPVQPKN
-1357 GQAYSQ
+1357 
-1363 TKIFSGVNA
+1363 
-1372 LAPDVGRSAT
+1372 
-1382 DNTSAWGDW
+1382 
-1391 IVLAMAR
+1391 
-1398 SGMKLSDQ
+1398 
-1406 FIKDYYAKVEAYVKA
+1406 
-1421 NYNANGT
+1421 
-1428 LKYDGRNDR
+1428 
-1437 YFLTDNARLTLALT
+1437 
-1451 AIGKDPAN
+1451 PAD
-1459 VGGKNLL
+1459 
-1466 TALKD
+1466 D
-1471 SSVAPKQTSDKI
+1471 SSV
-1483 FALIALDSKN
+1483 
-1493 YGSAAESR
+1493 
-1501 RWVDLI
+1501 
-1507 LDAQESDGGWKTST
+1507 KTGDNT
-1521 SATASDI
+1521 HLT
-1528 DMTAMAVTALAPYY
+1528 L
-1542 GEGNSKLDAAV
+1542 
-1553 DKAISWLSAQYQS
+1553 W
-1566 GNYTSSETCAQV
+1566 
-1578 VVALSALGID
+1578 LSALGLT
-1588 ANADARFVRTVAAG
+1588 ALAG
-1602 DSEVSTQSL
+1602 C
-1611 KQNTRTASVSVLS
+1611 
-1624 ALLQYHVQD
+1624 ALL
-1633 QGFKHVSDGPV
+1633 
-1644 TALSTEQGLY
+1644 
-1654 AMAAYQRYAT
+1654 R
-1664 QSKRLYDMT
+1664 
-1673 DVQTGQDKP
+1673 
-1682 SGGSGNYYYPGTAVG
+1682 
-1697 TKTDSANTADDS
+1697 
-1709 QMVLWLG
+1709 
-1716 SAVLAAAAVVV
+1716 
-1727 LTRKKRVSK
+1727 RKKIS

>member
-1 MRKRVIS
+1 MKKRI
-8 WLLTVVMVV
+8 L
-17 SMLPTSVLADTLAAD
+17 SMLLALIMALSL
-32 QEQQT
+32 
-37 QQEQT
+37 
-42 TVPEDGG
+42 VPV
-49 ESAAPEDTAASKTES
+49 TAF
-64 VPQETT
+64 
-70 VQAADTQAAAVSVQA
+70 AAA
-85 TVTLDS
+85 TLEG
-91 YFAGLPVT
+91 YFEGLPVI
-99 AETEPGSPNST
+99 AETEPGTPGST
-110 NKWTVATL
+110 NKWKVTTL
-118 EGESVL
+118 DGEDVL
-124 KSGNAGKSSSSSTLQ
+124 ISGNAGKSSSSSMLQ

-169 TTLVNGESGDLGWKT
+169 TTLVNGESGDQSWKPL
-184 QEVDAKSGD
+184 EIDAKSGD
-193 VLQVVYKKDSG
+193 VLQVVYKKDSST
-204 GDRNHDCVY
+204 DKNDDCVY

-251 TFTCDGKVFAGW
+251 TFTCDGKVFVGW

-276 AAITLE
+276 AAVTLE

-290 WADAYTVTFDNDGS
+290 WADAYTVTFDNDDGS

-396 GYSFSGWRTYS
+396 GYSFSGWGTYS
-407 GTYQDEQTV
+407 GTSYGTYQDEQTV

-428 LYAAWSGLPVNVTLK
+428 LYAAWSGLPVDVTLK
-443 LNYEGTED
+443 LNYEGAED

-492 AAEGGSKISTTYKF
+492 AAEGGNEISLSYKL
-506 TAEDAHN
+506 TAADAEN
-513 GFTMYAHWTKGITVH
+513 GFVMYAHWTKGITVH

-547 VYSSLPYTSSTYF
+547 VFSSLPHTSSTYF

-575 GSFGKAVTEDTVF
+575 GSFGEAVTKDTVF

-654 YGSTVAYA
+654 SGSTVAYA
-662 DGSTINR
+662 DGATINR

-814 AKAKAALRAV
+814 AKAMAALRTV

-834 ESPDDLTSLPKY
+834 ESADDLTSLPKY

-858 YNKSDDLELWT
+858 YNESDDLELWT
-869 TAAWSSGDTAVI
+869 TAAWSSSDTAVI
-881 SVSDVSYPYF
+881 SVSDVSDPYF
-891 SPYKATVSL
+891 SPYKATVTL
-900 PAQDTSVTL
+900 PKQDTSVTL

-920 LKDGKVYTVNV
+920 LTVSRVYTVDV
-931 KGSDAPVDNK
+931 KRDTTPRELD
-941 YQTALDKALTDIG
+941 YQALLEAALTEYG
-954 LTNPKDGSKIDVNN
+954 LHDPQDSASIDTAS
-968 VTSDIQFPTTRD
+968 VTSDIQFPTTRQLNTIAYRD
-980 LSRLMEDGFDG
+980 YNQDFDG

-997 LCTSNAD
+997 LCTSD
-1004 VVVSADPD
+1004 DSVIVSADPA
-1012 TANVARMLTYR
+1012 TANVARMVTYR
-1023 PLPGQDAATVTVT
+1023 PLPGQSAKTVTVT
-1036 VKILNRPS
+1036 VKILSRPS
-1044 GEGKDYASMEVL
+1044 GEGKDYDSMTVL
-1056 ASKDITLIVQSLT
+1056 ASKDITLTVQPLT
-1069 KTELDTAAAFM
+1069 QDELDAASAFM
-1080 KKVTTA
+1080 TKVCTE

-1091 GIRKANSDKN
+1091 GIRKANSDRDR
-1101 NVTGDLYRFI
+1101 VTGDMRSFI

-1118 GYTFIRNVDDW
+1118 GYKFVRDMDAYNAV
-1129 NQCGVKADDIPGWY
+1129 GVKADDIPGWY
-1143 DAQQYRCFRSSRPDV
+1143 DAQQYRCFRSSNSAV
-1158 VTHENLLV
+1158 VSHENLL
-1166 LQPEYNTE
+1166 LTQPKYNTRI
-1174 VTIDSVFSYTEY
+1174 TIDSVLTYTEY
-1186 AKYWE
+1186 AKYYE
-1191 KFRDNG
+1191 KFQSDPAYTQFAKFYKQPISTTVTVIGTEGVEDPNLQPITVTVNVDGNG
-1197 AYAQFEQFYQQ
+1197 FGAFA
-1208 PVSLTVKVAGTTGK
+1208 SLTGGSYTCTAGDGRTAADALLDVLARSGYTYSGTPGYITGIT
-1222 DDPNAQKDL
+1222 DPNGNALSSGD
-1231 TATVKVTGYES
+1231 
-1242 FPTVTDY
+1242 
-1249 TFTGKAGQA
+1249 KAYGP
-1258 WSAWDAVKACLD
+1258 W
-1270 ANGYTCDGSGSY
+1270 
-1282 LKSLTKGGVTL
+1282 
-1293 GAGDHGTESGWMFR
+1293 SGWMFT
-1307 VTRDGKTVTPNT
+1307 VNGEMPILGADEDGNTLYATLDKYQLQKDDVIRLHFVACPSESGNHVWDNGTVTKAAACT
-1319 TLGTYFL
+1319 EDGVLTYTCTVCGAEVGTQ
-1326 KSGDVVELFYTT
+1326 
-1338 VSIPLDP
+1338 P
-1345 AETDPSITNRDF
+1345 TDPTQPTEPTTPEQPVQPEN
-1357 GQAYSQ
+1357 
-1363 TKIFSGVNA
+1363 
-1372 LAPDVGRSAT
+1372 
-1382 DNTSAWGDW
+1382 
-1391 IVLAMAR
+1391 
-1398 SGMKLSDQ
+1398 
-1406 FIKDYYAKVEAYVKA
+1406 
-1421 NYNANGT
+1421 
-1428 LKYDGRNDR
+1428 
-1437 YFLTDNARLTLALT
+1437 
-1451 AIGKDPAN
+1451 PAD
-1459 VGGKNLL
+1459 
-1466 TALKD
+1466 D
-1471 SSVAPKQTSDKI
+1471 SSV
-1483 FALIALDSKN
+1483 
-1493 YGSAAESR
+1493 
-1501 RWVDLI
+1501 
-1507 LDAQESDGGWKTST
+1507 KTGDNT
-1521 SATASDI
+1521 HLT
-1528 DMTAMAVTALAPYY
+1528 L
-1542 GEGNSKLDAAV
+1542 
-1553 DKAISWLSAQYQS
+1553 W
-1566 GNYTSSETCAQV
+1566 
-1578 VVALSALGID
+1578 LSALGLT
-1588 ANADARFVRTVAAG
+1588 ALAG
-1602 DSEVSTQSL
+1602 C
-1611 KQNTRTASVSVLS
+1611 
-1624 ALLQYHVQD
+1624 ALL
-1633 QGFKHVSDGPV
+1633 
-1644 TALSTEQGLY
+1644 
-1654 AMAAYQRYAT
+1654 R
-1664 QSKRLYDMT
+1664 
-1673 DVQTGQDKP
+1673 
-1682 SGGSGNYYYPGTAVG
+1682 
-1697 TKTDSANTADDS
+1697 
-1709 QMVLWLG
+1709 
-1716 SAVLAAAAVVV
+1716 
-1727 LTRKKRVSK
+1727 RKKIS

>member
-1 MRKRVIS
+1 MKTRI
-8 WLLTVVMVV
+8 L
-17 SMLPTSVLADTLAAD
+17 SMLLALIMALSL
-32 QEQQT
+32 
-37 QQEQT
+37 
-42 TVPEDGG
+42 VPV
-49 ESAAPEDTAASKTES
+49 TAF
-64 VPQETT
+64 
-70 VQAADTQAAAVSVQA
+70 AAA
-85 TVTLDS
+85 TLEG
-91 YFAGLPVT
+91 YFEGLPVI
-99 AETEPGSPNST
+99 AETEPGTPGST
-110 NKWTVATL
+110 NKWKVTTL
-118 EGESVL
+118 DDEDVL
-124 KSGNAGKSSSSSTLQ
+124 ISGNAGKSSSSSTLQ

-169 TTLVNGESGDLGWKT
+169 TTLVNGESGDQSWKPL
-184 QEVDAKSGD
+184 EIDAKSGD
-193 VLQVVYKKDSG
+193 VLQVVYKKDSST
-204 GDRNHDCVY
+204 DKNDDCVY

-251 TFTCDGKVFAGW
+251 AFTCDGKVFVGW

-276 AAITLE
+276 AAVTLE

-374 MESISAAYDEEVT
+374 MKSISAAYDEEVT

-396 GYSFSGWRTYS
+396 GYSFSGWGTYS
-407 GTYQDEQTV
+407 GTSYGTYQDEQTV

-428 LYAAWSGLPVNVTLK
+428 LYAAWSGLPVDVTLK
-443 LNYEGTED
+443 LNYEGAED

-492 AAEGGSKISTTYKF
+492 AAEGGNEISLSYKL
-506 TAEDAHN
+506 TAADAEN
-513 GFTMYAHWTKGITVH
+513 GFVMYAHWTKGITVH

-547 VYSSLPYTSSTYF
+547 VFSSLPYTSSTYF

-575 GSFGKAVTEDTVF
+575 GSFGEAVTKDTVF

-633 ALTKCAF
+633 SLTKCAF
-640 SREGYEFAGWGTSS
+640 
-654 YGSTVAYA
+654 
-662 DGSTINR
+662 
-669 AWDDDYWD
+669 
-677 GSSDNETFNLYAIW
+677 LYAIW

-767 YKWNPNGTTSASEG
+767 YKWNPNGSTSASEG

-814 AKAKAALRAV
+814 AKAMAALRTV

-834 ESPDDLTSLPKY
+834 ESADDLTSLPKY

-858 YNKSDDLELWT
+858 YNESDDLELWT
-869 TAAWSSGDTAVI
+869 TAAWSSSDTAVI
-881 SVSDVSYPYF
+881 SVSDISYPYF
-891 SPYKATVSL
+891 SPYKATVTL
-900 PAQDTSVTL
+900 PNQDTSVTL

-920 LKDGKVYTVNV
+920 LTVSRVYTVDV
-931 KGSDAPVDNK
+931 KRDTTPLELD
-941 YQTALDKALTDIG
+941 YQALLEAALTEYG
-954 LTNPKDGSKIDVNN
+954 LHDPQDSASIDTAS
-968 VTSDIQFPTTRD
+968 VTSDIQFPTTRQLNTIAYRD
-980 LSRLMEDGFDG
+980 YNQDFDG

-997 LCTSNAD
+997 LCTSD
-1004 VVVSADPD
+1004 DSVIVSADPA
-1012 TANVARMLTYR
+1012 TANVARMVTYR
-1023 PLPGQDAATVTVT
+1023 PLPGQSAKTVTVT
-1036 VKILNRPS
+1036 VKILSRPS
-1044 GEGKDYASMEVL
+1044 GEGKDYDSMTVL
-1056 ASKDITLIVQSLT
+1056 ASKDITLTVQPLT
-1069 KTELDTAAAFM
+1069 QDELDAASAFM
-1080 KKVTTA
+1080 TKVCTE

-1091 GIRKANSDKN
+1091 GIRKANSDRDR
-1101 NVTGDLYRFI
+1101 VTGDMRSFI

-1118 GYTFIRNVDDW
+1118 GYKFVRDMDAYNAA
-1129 NQCGVKADDIPGWY
+1129 GVKADDIPGWY
-1143 DAQQYRCFRSSRPDV
+1143 DAQQYRCFRSSNSAV
-1158 VTHENLLV
+1158 VSHENLL
-1166 LQPEYNTE
+1166 LTQPKYNTRI
-1174 VTIDSVFSYTEY
+1174 TIDSVLTYTEY
-1186 AKYWE
+1186 AKYYE
-1191 KFRDNG
+1191 KFQSDPAYTQFAKFYKQPISTTVTVIGTEGIEEPKLQPITVTVNVDGNG
-1197 AYAQFEQFYQQ
+1197 FGAFA
-1208 PVSLTVKVAGTTGK
+1208 SLTGGSYTCTAGDGRTAADALLDVLARSGYTYSGTPGYITGIT
-1222 DDPNAQKDL
+1222 DPNGNALSSGD
-1231 TATVKVTGYES
+1231 
-1242 FPTVTDY
+1242 
-1249 TFTGKAGQA
+1249 KAYGP
-1258 WSAWDAVKACLD
+1258 W
-1270 ANGYTCDGSGSY
+1270 
-1282 LKSLTKGGVTL
+1282 
-1293 GAGDHGTESGWMFR
+1293 SGWMFTVNGEMPIWGADEDGNTLYATLDKYQFQKDDVIR
-1307 VTRDGKTVTPNT
+1307 LYFVACPSESGNHVWDNGTVTKAAACTEDGVLTYTCTVCGASKTEVTPAAGHDTELRGVKSATCTEDGFTGDLVCKSCGTVVTPGEVIPAVGHTDADGDGKCDVCGAEV
-1319 TLGTYFL
+1319 GTQ
-1326 KSGDVVELFYTT
+1326 
-1338 VSIPLDP
+1338 P
-1345 AETDPSITNRDF
+1345 TDPTQPTEPTTPEQPEQPVQPEN
-1357 GQAYSQ
+1357 
-1363 TKIFSGVNA
+1363 
-1372 LAPDVGRSAT
+1372 
-1382 DNTSAWGDW
+1382 
-1391 IVLAMAR
+1391 
-1398 SGMKLSDQ
+1398 
-1406 FIKDYYAKVEAYVKA
+1406 
-1421 NYNANGT
+1421 
-1428 LKYDGRNDR
+1428 
-1437 YFLTDNARLTLALT
+1437 
-1451 AIGKDPAN
+1451 PAD
-1459 VGGKNLL
+1459 
-1466 TALKD
+1466 D
-1471 SSVAPKQTSDKI
+1471 SSV
-1483 FALIALDSKN
+1483 
-1493 YGSAAESR
+1493 
-1501 RWVDLI
+1501 
-1507 LDAQESDGGWKTST
+1507 KTGDNT
-1521 SATASDI
+1521 HLT
-1528 DMTAMAVTALAPYY
+1528 L
-1542 GEGNSKLDAAV
+1542 
-1553 DKAISWLSAQYQS
+1553 W
-1566 GNYTSSETCAQV
+1566 
-1578 VVALSALGID
+1578 LSALGLT
-1588 ANADARFVRTVAAG
+1588 ALAG
-1602 DSEVSTQSL
+1602 C
-1611 KQNTRTASVSVLS
+1611 
-1624 ALLQYHVQD
+1624 ALL
-1633 QGFKHVSDGPV
+1633 
-1644 TALSTEQGLY
+1644 
-1654 AMAAYQRYAT
+1654 R
-1664 QSKRLYDMT
+1664 
-1673 DVQTGQDKP
+1673 
-1682 SGGSGNYYYPGTAVG
+1682 
-1697 TKTDSANTADDS
+1697 
-1709 QMVLWLG
+1709 
-1716 SAVLAAAAVVV
+1716 
-1727 LTRKKRVSK
+1727 RKKIS